1 MLKKLAS
8 RKGKDRVV
16 TYAVTVHALEPW
28 VGGGRPRQI
37 CIGWERGASRRGTTS
52 VRAPELSSD
61 GVHARYVFEESFS
74 IEATMQKTG
83 KGTYKPKGLKFFVLA
98 LPENAER
105 GASVETQTAG
115 ACSVDLARFVD
126 CVDGATEALDV
137 DCADS
142 VKIAVGTP
150 RLLIS
155 VRSAGLNG
163 TATHAGYE
171 SDAVS
176 TASYSVQVESEQT
189 APGYQWTA
197 SRFQTEPAA
206 SVGAGQDDLAA
217 LTSMANMFRKRGA
230 VEEDT
235 AASQERVQPQESSQ
249 TVEFESGEVVEAR
262 SELFG
267 AARAQEQPV
276 VEEPPPPPEE
286 DPELDAARN
295 ELFGAFAPKAQPI
308 SPRSPKGEV
317 DSDGF
322 LLDSDLESDGEVE
335 EATSEFARPPAENA
349 FESERVAAEEARAR
363 AEEDA
368 LAARIEAERKRAEE
382 EERARAQEAQLQAQ
396 RMEEERIR
404 EEEEKR
410 FALIEAERIKAEE
423 EARRLAEESIFAAH
437 QAEEEERRLAAEEAM
452 RIAQAEEERRLA
464 EEEAARDAQ
473 AEEERRLAEEEAMR
487 IAQAEEERRL
497 AEEEAARVAQAE
509 EERRLAEE
517 EAARV
522 AQAEEERRLAEE
534 EAMRVAQAEEERR
547 LAELRAEEERQ
558 WALEAEAERKR
569 LEEVERSRVAQEVAN
584 AARAEEERVRVENV
598 RITEHEARLQEE
610 REQQM
615 EENAKAAERD
625 VDAYAEA
632 VLAEEANTMLFSDSP
647 SEGTIGFRTPMGT
660 ETDAFYTPATRRT
673 RFVDSLMK
681 PSVNRLVEDEIV
693 SMSISDVLIHGVA
706 ENIEFT
712 TALSLQD
719 RIAAVRRNKGPDASQ
734 LEFNRI
740 MDAFGVAIKGAM
752 SNPARLLYL
761 CAQLIALRVSLATM
775 DDIETRDVLELEV
788 LARDCAFDSLWSAT
802 FGAVLCHHDATLG
815 LLNLKTQL
823 DGDGERIGR
832 AWVALFQFA
841 KARLGYDSVANA
853 EGKGNSTKP
862 LLAELQLNI
871 LRDLILKLDEAV
883 LDVLINPKD
892 DAKVNGMIPGGGALT
907 FAAGAELKRA
917 ISALVAAAKELNIA
931 GTPETV
937 VPKLRATADVC
948 MIPKDALVDS
958 KLRADIV
965 GGKITAKEL
974 ASVVSRFRPD
984 DFAPQ
989 PVDPDVISAVVAAAT
1004 NDAKSDENASNIEPY
1019 VPASTNGAPWIANL
1033 ARALA
1038 EHDAAGLSR
1047 RVPGP
1052 SAHAS
1057 RWSIVADVLGAD
1069 DSA

>member
-437 QAEEEERRLAAEEAM
+437 QAE
-452 RIAQAEEERRLA
+452 
-464 EEEAARDAQ
+464 
-473 AEEERRLAEEEAMR
+473 EEERRLAEEEAMR

>member
-8 RKGKDRVV
+8 RKHAKDRVV
-16 TYAVTVHALEPW
+16 AFVVTVRALEPW
-28 VGGGRPRQI
+28 ARGARPRRV
-37 CIGWERGASRRGTTS
+37 CIGWERGASRRGTTA
-52 VRAPELSSD
+52 VREASIVND
-61 GVHARYVFEESFS
+61 GANARYAFEESFT

-83 KGTYKPKGLKFFVLA
+83 KGRAYKPKGLTFFVLA

-105 GASVETQTAG
+105 GTSVETQTVG
-115 ACSVDLARFVD
+115 GCSVDLARFVE
-126 CVDGATEALDV
+126 CVDGVTEFLDV
-137 DCADS
+137 DCADD
-142 VKIAVGTP
+142 VRRAVGTP
-150 RLLIS
+150 RLMIS
-155 VRSAGLNG
+155 VRSSGLNG
-163 TATHAGYE
+163 TATHPGYE

-176 TASYSVQVESEQT
+176 TASHSMQAESEQT
-189 APGYQWTA
+189 VPGYQWAA
-197 SRFQTEPAA
+197 SRFQTEPST
-206 SVGAGQDDLAA
+206 SVGAGQDEVAA
-217 LTSMANMFRKRGA
+217 LTSMASMFKKRGA

-235 AASQERVQPQESSQ
+235 DASEEHVEPQEPSRP
-249 TVEFESGEVVEAR
+249 VEFESAEAVEAR

-276 VEEPPPPPEE
+276 EEPPTPPEE

-295 ELFGAFAPKAQPI
+295 ELFGAFAPQEQPV
-308 SPRSPKGEV
+308 SPRAPQGTV

-322 LLDSDLESDGEVE
+322 LLDSDLESDVEAE
-335 EATSEFARPPAENA
+335 EATSEFTQPPAADA
-349 FESERVAAEEARAR
+349 FKKERVAAGEARAQ

-368 LAARIEAERKRAEE
+368 LAARIEADRKRTEE
-382 EERARAQEAQLQAQ
+382 EESARAQEAQLQAQ

-423 EARRLAEESIFAAH
+423 EARRLAEESSLAAH
-437 QAEEEERRLAAEEAM
+437 QEEEGERRRVEEEAM
-452 RIAQAEEERRLA
+452 QA
-464 EEEAARDAQ
+464 AQ
-473 AEEERRLAEEEAMR
+473 AEEERRLAEEEAM
-487 IAQAEEERRL
+487 
-497 AEEEAARVAQAE
+497 
-509 EERRLAEE
+509 
-517 EAARV
+517 RV

-547 LAELRAEEERQ
+547 LAQLRAEEERL

-569 LEEVERSRVAQEVAN
+569 LEEVEKSRVAQEAAD
-584 AARAEEERVRVENV
+584 AARAEEERIRMENV
-598 RITEHEARLQEE
+598 RIAEHEARLQEE

-615 EENAKAAERD
+615 EANAKAAERD

-647 SEGTIGFRTPMGT
+647 SEGTTGFRTPMGT

-673 RFVDSLMK
+673 RFADSLMK

-712 TALSLQD
+712 TALSLQE
-719 RIAAVRRNKGPDASQ
+719 RIAAVRGNKGLDASQ

-752 SNPARLLYL
+752 SNPARLLFL

-788 LARDCAFDSLWSAT
+788 LARNCAFDSLWSTT
-802 FGAVLCHHDATLG
+802 FGAALCPSEATLG
-815 LLNLKTQL
+815 LLNLKTHL
-823 DGDGERIGR
+823 NGDGERIGR
-832 AWVALFQFA
+832 AWAALFQFA
-841 KARLGYDSVANA
+841 KVGLGYDAVANA
-853 EGKGNSTKP
+853 EEKGNSTKP
-862 LLAELQLNI
+862 LLAELQLDI
-871 LRDLILKLDEAV
+871 LRDLILRLDEAV
-883 LDVLINPKD
+883 LNILINPTGD
-892 DAKVNGMIPGGGALT
+892 ERVNVMIPGGGALT

-917 ISALVAAAKELNIA
+917 ISALVSAAKELNIA
-931 GTPETV
+931 GTPETII
-937 VPKLRATADVC
+937 PKLRATADVC

-974 ASVVSRFRPD
+974 AAVVSRFRPD

-989 PVDPDVISAVVAAAT
+989 PVDPDVISAVVAAAA
-1004 NDAKSDENASNIEPY
+1004 NDDKSDENASNIEPF
-1019 VPASTNGAPWIANL
+1019 VPVSTSGAPWVANL
-1033 ARALA
+1033 ACALA
-1038 EHDAAGLSR
+1038 EHDSASLSR

-1057 RWSIVADVLGAD
+1057 RWSIVADVLNGD
-1069 DSA
+1069 DTA

>member
-8 RKGKDRVV
+8 RKHAKDRVV
-16 TYAVTVHALEPW
+16 AFVVTVRALEPW
-28 VGGGRPRQI
+28 ARGARPRHV
-37 CIGWERGASRRGTTS
+37 CIGWERGASRRGTTA
-52 VRAPELSSD
+52 VREASIVND
-61 GVHARYVFEESFS
+61 GANARYAFEESFT

-83 KGTYKPKGLKFFVLA
+83 KGRAYKPKGLTFFVLA

-105 GASVETQTAG
+105 GTSVETQTVG
-115 ACSVDLARFVD
+115 GCSVDLARFVE
-126 CVDGATEALDV
+126 CVDGVTEFLDV
-137 DCADS
+137 DCADD
-142 VKIAVGTP
+142 VRRAVGTP
-150 RLLIS
+150 RLMIS
-155 VRSAGLNG
+155 VRSSGLNG
-163 TATHAGYE
+163 TATHPGYE

-176 TASYSVQVESEQT
+176 TASHSMQAESEQT
-189 APGYQWTA
+189 VPGYQWAA
-197 SRFQTEPAA
+197 SRFQTEPST
-206 SVGAGQDDLAA
+206 SVGAGQDEVAA
-217 LTSMANMFRKRGA
+217 LTSMASMFKKRGA

-235 AASQERVQPQESSQ
+235 DASEERVEPQEPSRP
-249 TVEFESGEVVEAR
+249 VEFESAEAVEAR

-267 AARAQEQPV
+267 AARAQEQP

-295 ELFGAFAPKAQPI
+295 ELFGAFAPQEQPV
-308 SPRSPKGEV
+308 SPRAPQGTV

-322 LLDSDLESDGEVE
+322 LLDSDLESDVEAE
-335 EATSEFARPPAENA
+335 EAASEFTQPPAADA
-349 FESERVAAEEARAR
+349 FEKERVAAEEARAQ

-368 LAARIEAERKRAEE
+368 LAARIEADRKRTEE
-382 EERARAQEAQLQAQ
+382 EESARAQEAQLQAQ

-423 EARRLAEESIFAAH
+423 EARRLAEESSFAAH
-437 QAEEEERRLAAEEAM
+437 QEEEGERRRVEEEAM
-452 RIAQAEEERRLA
+452 RF
-464 EEEAARDAQ
+464 AQ

-487 IAQAEEERRL
+487 
-497 AEEEAARVAQAE
+497 VAQA
-509 EERRLAEE
+509 
-517 EAARV
+517 
-522 AQAEEERRLAEE
+522 EERRLAEE

-547 LAELRAEEERQ
+547 LAEEEAMRVEQAEEERRLAQLRAEEERL

-569 LEEVERSRVAQEVAN
+569 LEEVEKSRVAQEAAD
-584 AARAEEERVRVENV
+584 AARAEEERIRMENV
-598 RITEHEARLQEE
+598 RIAEHEARLQEE

-615 EENAKAAERD
+615 EANAKAAERD

-647 SEGTIGFRTPMGT
+647 SEGTTGFRTPMGT

-673 RFVDSLMK
+673 RFADSLMK

-712 TALSLQD
+712 TALSLQE
-719 RIAAVRRNKGPDASQ
+719 RIAAVRGNKGLDASQ

-740 MDAFGVAIKGAM
+740 MDAFGVAITGAM
-752 SNPARLLYL
+752 SNPARLLFL

-788 LARDCAFDSLWSAT
+788 LARNCAFDSLWSTT
-802 FGAVLCHHDATLG
+802 FGAALCPSEATLG
-815 LLNLKTQL
+815 LLNLKTHL
-823 DGDGERIGR
+823 NGDGERIGR
-832 AWVALFQFA
+832 AWAALFQFA
-841 KARLGYDSVANA
+841 KARLGYDAVANA
-853 EGKGNSTKP
+853 EEKGNSTKP
-862 LLAELQLNI
+862 LLAELQLDI
-871 LRDLILKLDEAV
+871 LRDLILRLDEAV
-883 LDVLINPKD
+883 LNILINPTGD
-892 DAKVNGMIPGGGALT
+892 ERVNVMIPGGGALT

-917 ISALVAAAKELNIA
+917 ISALVSAAKELNIA
-931 GTPETV
+931 GTPETII
-937 VPKLRATADVC
+937 PKLRATADVC

-974 ASVVSRFRPD
+974 AAVVSRFRPD

-989 PVDPDVISAVVAAAT
+989 PVDPDVISAVVAAAA
-1004 NDAKSDENASNIEPY
+1004 NDDNSDENASNIEPF
-1019 VPASTNGAPWIANL
+1019 VPVSTSGAPWVANL

-1038 EHDAAGLSR
+1038 EHDSASLSR

-1057 RWSIVADVLGAD
+1057 RWSIVADVLNGD
-1069 DSA
+1069 DTA

>member
-8 RKGKDRVV
+8 RKHAKDRVV
-16 TYAVTVHALEPW
+16 AFVVTVRALEPW
-28 VGGGRPRQI
+28 ARGARPRRV
-37 CIGWERGASRRGTTS
+37 CIGWERGASRRGTTA
-52 VRAPELSSD
+52 VREASIAND
-61 GVHARYVFEESFS
+61 GANARYAFEESFT

-83 KGTYKPKGLKFFVLA
+83 KGGAYKPKGLTFFVLA

-105 GASVETQTAG
+105 GTRVETQTVG
-115 ACSVDLARFVD
+115 GCSVDLARFVE
-126 CVDGATEALDV
+126 CVDGVTEFLDV
-137 DCADS
+137 DCADD
-142 VKIAVGTP
+142 VRRAVGTP
-150 RLLIS
+150 RLMIS
-155 VRSAGLNG
+155 VRSSGLNG
-163 TATHAGYE
+163 TATHPGYE

-176 TASYSVQVESEQT
+176 TASHSMQAESEQT
-189 APGYQWTA
+189 VSGYQWAA
-197 SRFQTEPAA
+197 SRFQTEPST
-206 SVGAGQDDLAA
+206 SVGAGQDEVAA
-217 LTSMANMFRKRGA
+217 LTSMASMFKKRGA

-235 AASQERVQPQESSQ
+235 DASEERVEPQEPSRP
-249 TVEFESGEVVEAR
+249 VEFESAEAVEAR

-276 VEEPPPPPEE
+276 EEPPTPPEE

-295 ELFGAFAPKAQPI
+295 ELFGAFAPQEQPV
-308 SPRSPKGEV
+308 SPRAPQGTV

-322 LLDSDLESDGEVE
+322 LLDSDLESDVEAE
-335 EATSEFARPPAENA
+335 EATSEFTQPPAADA
-349 FESERVAAEEARAR
+349 FEKERVAAGEARAQ

-368 LAARIEAERKRAEE
+368 LAARIEADRKRTEE
-382 EERARAQEAQLQAQ
+382 EESARAQEAQLQAQ

-423 EARRLAEESIFAAH
+423 EARRLAEESSFAAH
-437 QAEEEERRLAAEEAM
+437 QEEEGERRRVEEEAM
-452 RIAQAEEERRLA
+452 QA
-464 EEEAARDAQ
+464 AQ
-473 AEEERRLAEEEAMR
+473 AEEERRLAEEEAM
-487 IAQAEEERRL
+487 
-497 AEEEAARVAQAE
+497 
-509 EERRLAEE
+509 
-517 EAARV
+517 RV

-547 LAELRAEEERQ
+547 LAELRAEEERL

-569 LEEVERSRVAQEVAN
+569 LEEVEKSRVAQEAAD
-584 AARAEEERVRVENV
+584 AARAEEERIRMENV

-615 EENAKAAERD
+615 EANAKAAERD

-647 SEGTIGFRTPMGT
+647 SEGTTGFRTPMGT

-673 RFVDSLMK
+673 RFADSLMK

-712 TALSLQD
+712 TALSLQE
-719 RIAAVRRNKGPDASQ
+719 RIAAVRGSKGLDASQ

-752 SNPARLLYL
+752 SNPARLLFL

-788 LARDCAFDSLWSAT
+788 LARNCAFDSLWSTT
-802 FGAVLCHHDATLG
+802 FGAALCPSEATLG
-815 LLNLKTQL
+815 LLNLKTHL
-823 DGDGERIGR
+823 NGDGERIGR
-832 AWVALFQFA
+832 AWAALFQFA
-841 KARLGYDSVANA
+841 KARLGYDAVANA
-853 EGKGNSTKP
+853 EEKGNSTKP
-862 LLAELQLNI
+862 LLAELQLDI
-871 LRDLILKLDEAV
+871 LRDLILRLDEAV
-883 LDVLINPKD
+883 LNILINPTGD
-892 DAKVNGMIPGGGALT
+892 ERVNVMIPGGGALT

-917 ISALVAAAKELNIA
+917 ISALVSAAKELNIA
-931 GTPETV
+931 GTPETII
-937 VPKLRATADVC
+937 PKLRATADVC

-974 ASVVSRFRPD
+974 AAVVSRFRPD

-989 PVDPDVISAVVAAAT
+989 PVDPDVISAVVAAAA
-1004 NDAKSDENASNIEPY
+1004 NDDKSDESASNIEPF
-1019 VPASTNGAPWIANL
+1019 VPVSTSGAPWVANL

-1038 EHDAAGLSR
+1038 EHDSASLSR

-1057 RWSIVADVLGAD
+1057 RWSIVADVLNGD
-1069 DSA
+1069 DTA

>member
-8 RKGKDRVV
+8 RKHAKDRVV
-16 TYAVTVHALEPW
+16 AFVVTVRALEPW
-28 VGGGRPRQI
+28 ARGARPRRV
-37 CIGWERGASRRGTTS
+37 CIGWERGASRRGTTA
-52 VRAPELSSD
+52 VREASIVND
-61 GVHARYVFEESFS
+61 GANARYAFEESFT

-83 KGTYKPKGLKFFVLA
+83 KGRAYKPKGLTFFVLA

-105 GASVETQTAG
+105 GTSVETQTVG
-115 ACSVDLARFVD
+115 GCSVDLARFVE
-126 CVDGATEALDV
+126 CVDGVTEFLDV
-137 DCADS
+137 DCADD
-142 VKIAVGTP
+142 VRRAVGTP
-150 RLLIS
+150 RLMIS
-155 VRSAGLNG
+155 VRSSGLNG
-163 TATHAGYE
+163 TATHPGYE

-176 TASYSVQVESEQT
+176 TASHSMQAESEQT
-189 APGYQWTA
+189 APGYQWAT
-197 SRFQTEPAA
+197 SRFQTEPST
-206 SVGAGQDDLAA
+206 SVGAGQDEVAA
-217 LTSMANMFRKRGA
+217 LTSMASMFKKRGA

-235 AASQERVQPQESSQ
+235 DASEERVEPQEPSRP
-249 TVEFESGEVVEAR
+249 VEFESAEAVEAR

-276 VEEPPPPPEE
+276 EEPPTPPEE

-295 ELFGAFAPKAQPI
+295 ELFGAFAPQEQPV
-308 SPRSPKGEV
+308 SPRAPQGTV

-322 LLDSDLESDGEVE
+322 LLDSDLESDVEAE
-335 EATSEFARPPAENA
+335 EATSEFTQPPAADA
-349 FESERVAAEEARAR
+349 FEKERVAAEEARAQ

-368 LAARIEAERKRAEE
+368 LAARIEADRKRTEE
-382 EERARAQEAQLQAQ
+382 EESARAQEAQLQAQ

-423 EARRLAEESIFAAH
+423 EARRLAEESSFAAH
-437 QAEEEERRLAAEEAM
+437 QEEEGERRRVEEEAM
-452 RIAQAEEERRLA
+452 QA
-464 EEEAARDAQ
+464 AQ
-473 AEEERRLAEEEAMR
+473 AEEERRLAEEEAM
-487 IAQAEEERRL
+487 
-497 AEEEAARVAQAE
+497 
-509 EERRLAEE
+509 
-517 EAARV
+517 RV

-547 LAELRAEEERQ
+547 LAEEEAMRVAQAEEERRLAQLRAEEERL

-569 LEEVERSRVAQEVAN
+569 LEEVEKSRVAQEAAD
-584 AARAEEERVRVENV
+584 AARAEEERIRMENV

-615 EENAKAAERD
+615 EANAKAAERD

-647 SEGTIGFRTPMGT
+647 SEGTTGFRTPMGT

-673 RFVDSLMK
+673 RFADSLMK

-712 TALSLQD
+712 TALSLQE
-719 RIAAVRRNKGPDASQ
+719 RIAAVRGNKGLDASQ

-740 MDAFGVAIKGAM
+740 MDAFGVAITGAM
-752 SNPARLLYL
+752 SNPARLLFL

-788 LARDCAFDSLWSAT
+788 LARNCAFDSLWSTT
-802 FGAVLCHHDATLG
+802 FGAALCPSEATLG
-815 LLNLKTQL
+815 LLNLKTHL
-823 DGDGERIGR
+823 NGDGERIGR
-832 AWVALFQFA
+832 AWAALFQFA
-841 KARLGYDSVANA
+841 KARLGYDAVANA
-853 EGKGNSTKP
+853 EEKGNSTKP
-862 LLAELQLNI
+862 LLAELQLDI
-871 LRDLILKLDEAV
+871 LRDLILRLDEAV
-883 LDVLINPKD
+883 LNILINPTGD
-892 DAKVNGMIPGGGALT
+892 ERVNVMIPGGGALT

-917 ISALVAAAKELNIA
+917 ISALVSAAKELNIA
-931 GTPETV
+931 GTPETII
-937 VPKLRATADVC
+937 PKLRATADVC

-974 ASVVSRFRPD
+974 AAVVSRFRPD

-989 PVDPDVISAVVAAAT
+989 PVDPDVISAVVAAAA
-1004 NDAKSDENASNIEPY
+1004 NDDNSDENASNIEQF
-1019 VPASTNGAPWIANL
+1019 VPVSTSGAPWVANL

-1038 EHDAAGLSR
+1038 EHDSASLSR

-1057 RWSIVADVLGAD
+1057 RWSIVADVLNGD
-1069 DSA
+1069 DTA

>member
-8 RKGKDRVV
+8 RKHAKDRVV
-16 TYAVTVHALEPW
+16 AFVVTVRALEPW
-28 VGGGRPRQI
+28 ARGARPRRV
-37 CIGWERGASRRGTTS
+37 CIGWERGASRRGTTA
-52 VRAPELSSD
+52 VREAEIVND
-61 GVHARYVFEESFS
+61 GANARYAFEESFT

-83 KGTYKPKGLKFFVLA
+83 KGRAYKPKGLTFFVLA

-105 GASVETQTAG
+105 GTSVETQTVG
-115 ACSVDLARFVD
+115 GCSVDLARFVE
-126 CVDGATEALDV
+126 CVDGVTEFLDV
-137 DCADS
+137 DCADD
-142 VKIAVGTP
+142 VRRAVGTP
-150 RLLIS
+150 RLMIS
-155 VRSAGLNG
+155 VRSSGLNG
-163 TATHAGYE
+163 TATHPGYE

-176 TASYSVQVESEQT
+176 TASHSMQAESEQT
-189 APGYQWTA
+189 VPGYQWAA
-197 SRFQTEPAA
+197 SRFQTEPST
-206 SVGAGQDDLAA
+206 SVGAGQDEVAA
-217 LTSMANMFRKRGA
+217 LTSMASMFKKRGA
-230 VEEDT
+230 VEEDID
-235 AASQERVQPQESSQ
+235 ASEERVEPQEPSRP
-249 TVEFESGEVVEAR
+249 VEFESAEAVEAR

-267 AARAQEQPV
+267 AARTQEQPV
-276 VEEPPPPPEE
+276 EEPPTPPEE

-295 ELFGAFAPKAQPI
+295 ELFGAFAPQEQPV
-308 SPRSPKGEV
+308 SPRAPQGTV

-322 LLDSDLESDGEVE
+322 LLDSDLESDVEAE
-335 EATSEFARPPAENA
+335 EATSEFTQPPAA
-349 FESERVAAEEARAR
+349 DTFEKERVAAGEARAQ

-368 LAARIEAERKRAEE
+368 LAARIEADRKRTEE
-382 EERARAQEAQLQAQ
+382 EESARAQEAQLQAQ

-423 EARRLAEESIFAAH
+423 EARRLAEESSFAAH
-437 QAEEEERRLAAEEAM
+437 QEEEGERR
-452 RIAQAEEERRLA
+452 RV
-464 EEEAARDAQ
+464 
-473 AEEERRLAEEEAMR
+473 EEEAM
-487 IAQAEEERRL
+487 QS
-497 AEEEAARVAQAE
+497 
-509 EERRLAEE
+509 
-517 EAARV
+517 

-547 LAELRAEEERQ
+547 LAEEAMRVAQTEEERRLAELRAEEERL

-569 LEEVERSRVAQEVAN
+569 LEEVEKSRVAQEAAD
-584 AARAEEERVRVENV
+584 AARAEEERIRMENV

-615 EENAKAAERD
+615 EANAKAAERD

-647 SEGTIGFRTPMGT
+647 SEGTTGFRTPMGT

-673 RFVDSLMK
+673 RFADSLMK

-693 SMSISDVLIHGVA
+693 SMSISDVLIHSVA

-712 TALSLQD
+712 TALSLQE
-719 RIAAVRRNKGPDASQ
+719 RIAAVRGNKGLDASQ

-752 SNPARLLYL
+752 SNPARLLFL

-788 LARDCAFDSLWSAT
+788 LARNCAFDSLWSTT
-802 FGAVLCHHDATLG
+802 FGAALCPSEATLG
-815 LLNLKTQL
+815 LLNLKTHL
-823 DGDGERIGR
+823 NGDGERIGR
-832 AWVALFQFA
+832 AWAALFQFA
-841 KARLGYDSVANA
+841 KARLGYDAVANA
-853 EGKGNSTKP
+853 EEKGNSTKP
-862 LLAELQLNI
+862 LLAELQLDI
-871 LRDLILKLDEAV
+871 LRDLILRLDEAV
-883 LDVLINPKD
+883 LNILINPTGD
-892 DAKVNGMIPGGGALT
+892 ERVNVMIPGGGALT

-917 ISALVAAAKELNIA
+917 ISALVSAAKELNIA
-931 GTPETV
+931 GTPETII
-937 VPKLRATADVC
+937 PKLRATADVC

-974 ASVVSRFRPD
+974 AAVVSRFRPD

-989 PVDPDVISAVVAAAT
+989 PVDPDVISAVVAAAA
-1004 NDAKSDENASNIEPY
+1004 NDDKSDENASNIEPF
-1019 VPASTNGAPWIANL
+1019 VPVSTSGAPWVANL

-1038 EHDAAGLSR
+1038 EHDSASLSR

-1057 RWSIVADVLGAD
+1057 RWSIVADVLNGD
-1069 DSA
+1069 DTA

>member
-8 RKGKDRVV
+8 RKRVKDRVV
-16 TYAVTVHALEPW
+16 AFVVTVRALEPW
-28 VGGGRPRQI
+28 ARGARPRRV
-37 CIGWERGASRRGTTS
+37 CIGWERGASRRGTTA
-52 VRAPELSSD
+52 VREASIVND
-61 GVHARYVFEESFS
+61 GANARYAFEESFT

-83 KGTYKPKGLKFFVLA
+83 KGGAYKPKGLTFFVLA
-98 LPENAER
+98 LPENAKR
-105 GASVETQTAG
+105 GTSVETQTVG
-115 ACSVDLARFVD
+115 GCSVDLARFVE
-126 CVDGATEALDV
+126 CVDGVTEFLDV
-137 DCADS
+137 ECADD
-142 VKIAVGTP
+142 VKRAVG
-150 RLLIS
+150 RLMIS
-155 VRSAGLNG
+155 VRSSGLNG
-163 TATHAGYE
+163 TATHPGYE

-176 TASYSVQVESEQT
+176 TASHSMQAESEQT
-189 APGYQWTA
+189 VPGYQWAA
-197 SRFQTEPAA
+197 SRFQTEPST
-206 SVGAGQDDLAA
+206 SVGAGQDEVAA
-217 LTSMANMFRKRGA
+217 LTSMASMFKKRGA

-235 AASQERVQPQESSQ
+235 DASEEHVEPQEPSRP
-249 TVEFESGEVVEAR
+249 VEFESAEAVEAR

-276 VEEPPPPPEE
+276 EEPPTPPEE

-295 ELFGAFAPKAQPI
+295 ELFGAFAPQEQPV
-308 SPRSPKGEV
+308 SPRAPQGTL

-322 LLDSDLESDGEVE
+322 LLDSDLESDVEAE
-335 EATSEFARPPAENA
+335 EATSEFTQPPAADA
-349 FESERVAAEEARAR
+349 FEKERVAAEEARAQ

-368 LAARIEAERKRAEE
+368 LAARIEAVRKRTEE
-382 EERARAQEAQLQAQ
+382 EESARAQEAQLQAQ

-423 EARRLAEESIFAAH
+423 EARRLAEESTFAAH
-437 QAEEEERRLAAEEAM
+437 QAEEEERR
-452 RIAQAEEERRLA
+452 RAEEETMQA
-464 EEEAARDAQ
+464 AQ
-473 AEEERRLAEEEAMR
+473 AEEERRLAEEEAM
-487 IAQAEEERRL
+487 
-497 AEEEAARVAQAE
+497 
-509 EERRLAEE
+509 
-517 EAARV
+517 RV

-569 LEEVERSRVAQEVAN
+569 LEEVEKSRVAQEAAD
-584 AARAEEERVRVENV
+584 AARAEEERVRMENV

-615 EENAKAAERD
+615 EANAKAAERD

-647 SEGTIGFRTPMGT
+647 SEGTTGFRTPMGT

-673 RFVDSLMK
+673 RFADSLMK

-712 TALSLQD
+712 TALSLQE
-719 RIAAVRRNKGPDASQ
+719 RIAAVRGNKGLDAGQ

-752 SNPARLLYL
+752 SNPARLLFL

-788 LARDCAFDSLWSAT
+788 LARNCAFDSLWSTT
-802 FGAVLCHHDATLG
+802 FGAALCPREATLG
-815 LLNLKTQL
+815 LLNLKTHL
-823 DGDGERIGR
+823 NGDGERIGR
-832 AWVALFQFA
+832 AWAALFQFA
-841 KARLGYDSVANA
+841 KARLGYDAVANA
-853 EGKGNSTKP
+853 EEKGNSTKP
-862 LLAELQLNI
+862 LLAELQLDI
-871 LRDLILKLDEAV
+871 LRDLILRLDEAV
-883 LDVLINPKD
+883 LNILINPTGD
-892 DAKVNGMIPGGGALT
+892 EKVNVMIPGGGALT

-917 ISALVAAAKELNIA
+917 ISALVSAAKELNIA
-931 GTPETV
+931 GTPETII
-937 VPKLRATADVC
+937 PKLRATADVC

-965 GGKITAKEL
+965 GGKLTAKEL
-974 ASVVSRFRPD
+974 AAVVSRFRPD

-989 PVDPDVISAVVAAAT
+989 PVNPDVISAVVAAAA
-1004 NDAKSDENASNIEPY
+1004 NDDKSDENASNIEPF
-1019 VPASTNGAPWIANL
+1019 VPVSTSGAPWIANL

-1038 EHDAAGLSR
+1038 EHDSTSLSR

-1057 RWSIVADVLGAD
+1057 RWSIVADVLNGD
-1069 DSA
+1069 DTA

>member
-8 RKGKDRVV
+8 RKHAKDRVV
-16 TYAVTVHALEPW
+16 AFVVTVRALEPW
-28 VGGGRPRQI
+28 ARGARPRRV
-37 CIGWERGASRRGTTS
+37 CIGWERGASRRGTTA
-52 VRAPELSSD
+52 VREASIAND
-61 GVHARYVFEESFS
+61 GANARYAFEESFT

-83 KGTYKPKGLKFFVLA
+83 KGRAYKPKGLTFFVLA

-105 GASVETQTAG
+105 GTSVETQTVG
-115 ACSVDLARFVD
+115 GCSVDLARFVE
-126 CVDGATEALDV
+126 CVDGVTEFLDV
-137 DCADS
+137 DCADD
-142 VKIAVGTP
+142 VRRAVGTP
-150 RLLIS
+150 RLMIS
-155 VRSAGLNG
+155 VRSSGLNG
-163 TATHAGYE
+163 TATHPGYE

-176 TASYSVQVESEQT
+176 TASHSMQAESEQT
-189 APGYQWTA
+189 VSGYQWAA
-197 SRFQTEPAA
+197 SRFQTEPST
-206 SVGAGQDDLAA
+206 SVGAGQDEVAA
-217 LTSMANMFRKRGA
+217 LTSMASMFKKRGA

-235 AASQERVQPQESSQ
+235 DASEERVEPQEPSRP
-249 TVEFESGEVVEAR
+249 VEFESAEAVEAR

-276 VEEPPPPPEE
+276 EEPPTPPEE

-295 ELFGAFAPKAQPI
+295 ELFGAFAPQEQPV
-308 SPRSPKGEV
+308 SPRAPQGTV

-322 LLDSDLESDGEVE
+322 LLDSDLESDVEAE
-335 EATSEFARPPAENA
+335 EATSEFTQPPAADA
-349 FESERVAAEEARAR
+349 FEKERVAAGEARAQ

-368 LAARIEAERKRAEE
+368 LAARIEADRKRIEE
-382 EERARAQEAQLQAQ
+382 EESARAQEARLQAQ

-423 EARRLAEESIFAAH
+423 EARRLAEESSFAAH
-437 QAEEEERRLAAEEAM
+437 QEEEGERRRVEEEAM
-452 RIAQAEEERRLA
+452 QA
-464 EEEAARDAQ
+464 AQ
-473 AEEERRLAEEEAMR
+473 AEEERRLAEEEAM
-487 IAQAEEERRL
+487 
-497 AEEEAARVAQAE
+497 
-509 EERRLAEE
+509 
-517 EAARV
+517 RV

-547 LAELRAEEERQ
+547 LAELRAEEERL

-569 LEEVERSRVAQEVAN
+569 LEEVEKSRVAQEAAD
-584 AARAEEERVRVENV
+584 AARAEEERIRMENV

-615 EENAKAAERD
+615 EANAKAAERD

-647 SEGTIGFRTPMGT
+647 SEGTTGFRTPMGT

-673 RFVDSLMK
+673 RFADSLMK

-712 TALSLQD
+712 TALSLQE
-719 RIAAVRRNKGPDASQ
+719 RIAAVRGSKGLDASQ

-740 MDAFGVAIKGAM
+740 MDAFGVAITGAM
-752 SNPARLLYL
+752 SNPARLLFL

-788 LARDCAFDSLWSAT
+788 LARNCAFDSLWSTT
-802 FGAVLCHHDATLG
+802 FGAALCPSEATLG
-815 LLNLKTQL
+815 LLNLKTHL
-823 DGDGERIGR
+823 NGDGERIGR
-832 AWVALFQFA
+832 AWAALFQFA
-841 KARLGYDSVANA
+841 KARLGYDAVANA
-853 EGKGNSTKP
+853 EEKGNSTKP
-862 LLAELQLNI
+862 LLAELQLDI
-871 LRDLILKLDEAV
+871 LRDLILRLDEAV
-883 LDVLINPKD
+883 LNILINPTGD
-892 DAKVNGMIPGGGALT
+892 ERVNVMIPGGGALT

-917 ISALVAAAKELNIA
+917 ISALVSAAKELNIA
-931 GTPETV
+931 GTPETII
-937 VPKLRATADVC
+937 PKLRATADVC

-974 ASVVSRFRPD
+974 AAVVSRFRPD

-989 PVDPDVISAVVAAAT
+989 PVDPDVISAVVAAAA
-1004 NDAKSDENASNIEPY
+1004 NDDKSDESASNIEPF
-1019 VPASTNGAPWIANL
+1019 VPVSTSGAPWVANL

-1038 EHDAAGLSR
+1038 EHDSASLSR

-1057 RWSIVADVLGAD
+1057 RWSIVADVLNGD
-1069 DSA
+1069 DTA

>member
-8 RKGKDRVV
+8 RKHAKDRVV
-16 TYAVTVHALEPW
+16 AFVVTVRALEPW
-28 VGGGRPRQI
+28 ARGARPRRV
-37 CIGWERGASRRGTTS
+37 CIGWERGASRRGTTA
-52 VRAPELSSD
+52 VREASIAND
-61 GVHARYVFEESFS
+61 GANARYAFEESFT

-83 KGTYKPKGLKFFVLA
+83 KGGAYKPKGLTFFVLA

-105 GASVETQTAG
+105 GTRVETQTVG
-115 ACSVDLARFVD
+115 GCSVDLARFVE
-126 CVDGATEALDV
+126 CVDGVTEFLDV
-137 DCADS
+137 DCADD
-142 VKIAVGTP
+142 VRRAVGTP
-150 RLLIS
+150 RLMIS
-155 VRSAGLNG
+155 VRSSGLNG
-163 TATHAGYE
+163 TATHPGYE

-176 TASYSVQVESEQT
+176 TASHSMQAESEQT
-189 APGYQWTA
+189 VSGYQWAA
-197 SRFQTEPAA
+197 SRFQTEPST
-206 SVGAGQDDLAA
+206 SVGAGQDEVAA
-217 LTSMANMFRKRGA
+217 LTSMASMFKKRGA

-235 AASQERVQPQESSQ
+235 DASEERVEPQEPSRP
-249 TVEFESGEVVEAR
+249 VEFESAEAVEAR

-276 VEEPPPPPEE
+276 EEPPTPPEE

-295 ELFGAFAPKAQPI
+295 ELFGAFAPQEQPV
-308 SPRSPKGEV
+308 SPGAPQGTV

-322 LLDSDLESDGEVE
+322 LLDSDLESDVEAE
-335 EATSEFARPPAENA
+335 EATSEFTQPPAADA
-349 FESERVAAEEARAR
+349 FEKERVAAGEARAQ

-368 LAARIEAERKRAEE
+368 LAARIEADRKRIEE
-382 EERARAQEAQLQAQ
+382 EESARAQEARLQAQ

-410 FALIEAERIKAEE
+410 FALIEAECIKAEE
-423 EARRLAEESIFAAH
+423 EARRLAEESSFAAH
-437 QAEEEERRLAAEEAM
+437 QEEEGERRRVEEEAM
-452 RIAQAEEERRLA
+452 QA
-464 EEEAARDAQ
+464 AQ
-473 AEEERRLAEEEAMR
+473 AEEERRLAEEEAM
-487 IAQAEEERRL
+487 
-497 AEEEAARVAQAE
+497 
-509 EERRLAEE
+509 
-517 EAARV
+517 RV

-547 LAELRAEEERQ
+547 LAELRAEEERL

-569 LEEVERSRVAQEVAN
+569 LEEVEKSRVAQEAAD
-584 AARAEEERVRVENV
+584 AARAEEERIRMENV

-615 EENAKAAERD
+615 EANAKAAERD
-625 VDAYAEA
+625 ADAYAEA

-647 SEGTIGFRTPMGT
+647 SEGTTGFRTPMGT

-673 RFVDSLMK
+673 RFADSLMK

-712 TALSLQD
+712 TALSLQE
-719 RIAAVRRNKGPDASQ
+719 RIAAVRGNKGLDASQ

-752 SNPARLLYL
+752 SNPSRLLFL

-788 LARDCAFDSLWSAT
+788 LARNCAFDSLWSTT
-802 FGAVLCHHDATLG
+802 FGAALCPSEATLG
-815 LLNLKTQL
+815 LLNLKTHL
-823 DGDGERIGR
+823 NGDGERIGR
-832 AWVALFQFA
+832 AWAALFQFA
-841 KARLGYDSVANA
+841 KARLGYDAVANA
-853 EGKGNSTKP
+853 EEKGNSTKP
-862 LLAELQLNI
+862 LLAELQLDI
-871 LRDLILKLDEAV
+871 LRDLILRLDEAV
-883 LDVLINPKD
+883 LNILINPTGD
-892 DAKVNGMIPGGGALT
+892 ERVNVMIPGGGALT

-917 ISALVAAAKELNIA
+917 ISALVSAAKELNIA
-931 GTPETV
+931 GTPETII
-937 VPKLRATADVC
+937 PKLRATADVC

-974 ASVVSRFRPD
+974 AAVVSRFRPD

-989 PVDPDVISAVVAAAT
+989 PVDPDVISAVVAAAA
-1004 NDAKSDENASNIEPY
+1004 NDDKSDESASNIEPF
-1019 VPASTNGAPWIANL
+1019 VPVSTSGAPWIANL

-1038 EHDAAGLSR
+1038 EHDSASLSR

-1057 RWSIVADVLGAD
+1057 RWSIVADVLNGD
-1069 DSA
+1069 DTA

>member
-8 RKGKDRVV
+8 RKHAKDRVV
-16 TYAVTVHALEPW
+16 AFVVTVRALEPW
-28 VGGGRPRQI
+28 ARGARPRRV
-37 CIGWERGASRRGTTS
+37 CIGWERGASRRGTTA
-52 VRAPELSSD
+52 VREASIAND
-61 GVHARYVFEESFS
+61 GANARYAFEESFT

-83 KGTYKPKGLKFFVLA
+83 KGRAYKPKGLTFFVLA

-105 GASVETQTAG
+105 GTSVETQTVG
-115 ACSVDLARFVD
+115 GCSVDLARFVE
-126 CVDGATEALDV
+126 CVDGVTEFLDV
-137 DCADS
+137 DCADD
-142 VKIAVGTP
+142 VRRAVGTP
-150 RLLIS
+150 RLMIS
-155 VRSAGLNG
+155 VRSSGLNG
-163 TATHAGYE
+163 TATHPGYE

-176 TASYSVQVESEQT
+176 TASHSMQAESEQT
-189 APGYQWTA
+189 VPGYQWAA
-197 SRFQTEPAA
+197 SRFQTEPST
-206 SVGAGQDDLAA
+206 SVGAGQDEVAA
-217 LTSMANMFRKRGA
+217 LTSMASMFKKRGA

-235 AASQERVQPQESSQ
+235 DASEERVEPQEPSRP
-249 TVEFESGEVVEAR
+249 VEFESAEAVEAR

-276 VEEPPPPPEE
+276 EEPPTPPEE

-295 ELFGAFAPKAQPI
+295 ELFGAFAPQEQPV
-308 SPRSPKGEV
+308 SPRAPQGTV

-322 LLDSDLESDGEVE
+322 LLDSDLESDVEAE
-335 EATSEFARPPAENA
+335 EATSEFTQPPAADA
-349 FESERVAAEEARAR
+349 FEKERVAAEEARAQ

-368 LAARIEAERKRAEE
+368 LAARIEADRKRTEE
-382 EERARAQEAQLQAQ
+382 EESARAQEAQLQAQ

-423 EARRLAEESIFAAH
+423 EARRLAEESSFAAH
-437 QAEEEERRLAAEEAM
+437 QEEEGERRRVEEEAM
-452 RIAQAEEERRLA
+452 QA
-464 EEEAARDAQ
+464 AQ
-473 AEEERRLAEEEAMR
+473 AEEERRLAEEEAM
-487 IAQAEEERRL
+487 
-497 AEEEAARVAQAE
+497 
-509 EERRLAEE
+509 
-517 EAARV
+517 RV

-547 LAELRAEEERQ
+547 LAELRAEEERL

-569 LEEVERSRVAQEVAN
+569 LEEVEKSRVAQEAAD
-584 AARAEEERVRVENV
+584 AARAEEERIRMENV

-615 EENAKAAERD
+615 EANAKAAERD

-647 SEGTIGFRTPMGT
+647 SEGTTGFRTPMGT

-673 RFVDSLMK
+673 RFADSLMK

-712 TALSLQD
+712 TALSLQE
-719 RIAAVRRNKGPDASQ
+719 RIAAVRGNKGLDASQ

-740 MDAFGVAIKGAM
+740 MDAFGVAITGAM
-752 SNPARLLYL
+752 SNPARLLFL

-788 LARDCAFDSLWSAT
+788 LARNCAFDSLWSTT
-802 FGAVLCHHDATLG
+802 FGAALCPSEATLG
-815 LLNLKTQL
+815 LLNLKTHL
-823 DGDGERIGR
+823 NGDGERIGR
-832 AWVALFQFA
+832 AWAALFQFA
-841 KARLGYDSVANA
+841 KARLGYDAVANA
-853 EGKGNSTKP
+853 EEKGNSTKP
-862 LLAELQLNI
+862 LLAELQLDI
-871 LRDLILKLDEAV
+871 LRDLILRLDEAV
-883 LDVLINPKD
+883 LNILINPTGD
-892 DAKVNGMIPGGGALT
+892 ERVNVMIPGGGALT

-917 ISALVAAAKELNIA
+917 ISALVSAAKELNIA
-931 GTPETV
+931 GTPETII
-937 VPKLRATADVC
+937 PKLRATADVC

-974 ASVVSRFRPD
+974 AAVVSRFRPD

-989 PVDPDVISAVVAAAT
+989 PVDPDVISAVVAAAA
-1004 NDAKSDENASNIEPY
+1004 NDDKSDESASNIEPF
-1019 VPASTNGAPWIANL
+1019 VPVSTSGAPWVANL

-1038 EHDAAGLSR
+1038 EHDSASLSR

-1057 RWSIVADVLGAD
+1057 RWSIVADVLNGD
-1069 DSA
+1069 DTA

>member
-437 QAEEEERRLAAEEAM
+437 QAEEEERRLA
-452 RIAQAEEERRLA
+452 
-464 EEEAARDAQ
+464 
-473 AEEERRLAEEEAMR
+473 EEEAMR

-497 AEEEAARVAQAE
+497 AEEEAA
-509 EERRLAEE
+509 
-517 EAARV
+517 
-522 AQAEEERRLAEE
+522 
-534 EAMRVAQAEEERR
+534 RVAQAEEERR

>member
-8 RKGKDRVV
+8 RKHAKDRVV
-16 TYAVTVHALEPW
+16 AFVVTVRALEPW
-28 VGGGRPRQI
+28 ARGARPRRV
-37 CIGWERGASRRGTTS
+37 CIGWERGASRRGTTA
-52 VRAPELSSD
+52 VREASIAND
-61 GVHARYVFEESFS
+61 GANARYACEESFT

-83 KGTYKPKGLKFFVLA
+83 KGGAYKPKGLTFFVLA

-105 GASVETQTAG
+105 GTRVETQTVG
-115 ACSVDLARFVD
+115 GCSVDLARFVE
-126 CVDGATEALDV
+126 CVDGVTEFLDV
-137 DCADS
+137 DCADD
-142 VKIAVGTP
+142 VRRAVGTP
-150 RLLIS
+150 RLMIS
-155 VRSAGLNG
+155 VRSSGLNG
-163 TATHAGYE
+163 TATHPGYE

-176 TASYSVQVESEQT
+176 TASHSMQAESEQT
-189 APGYQWTA
+189 VSGYQWAA
-197 SRFQTEPAA
+197 SRFQTEPST
-206 SVGAGQDDLAA
+206 SVGAGQDEVAA
-217 LTSMANMFRKRGA
+217 LTSMASMFKKRGA

-235 AASQERVQPQESSQ
+235 DASEERVEPQEPSRP
-249 TVEFESGEVVEAR
+249 VEFESAEAVEAR

-276 VEEPPPPPEE
+276 EEPPTPPEE

-295 ELFGAFAPKAQPI
+295 ELFGAFAPQEQPV
-308 SPRSPKGEV
+308 SPRAPQGTV

-322 LLDSDLESDGEVE
+322 LLDSDLESDVEAE
-335 EATSEFARPPAENA
+335 EATSEFTQPPAADA
-349 FESERVAAEEARAR
+349 FEKERVAAGEARAQ

-368 LAARIEAERKRAEE
+368 LAARIEADRKRTEE
-382 EERARAQEAQLQAQ
+382 EERERAQEAQLQAQ

-423 EARRLAEESIFAAH
+423 EARRLAEESSFAAH
-437 QAEEEERRLAAEEAM
+437 QEEEGERRRVEEEAM
-452 RIAQAEEERRLA
+452 QA
-464 EEEAARDAQ
+464 AQ

-487 IAQAEEERRL
+487 VAQAEERRL
-497 AEEEAARVAQAE
+497 AEEEAMRVAQAE

-517 EAARV
+517 EAMRV

-547 LAELRAEEERQ
+547 LAELRAEEERL

-569 LEEVERSRVAQEVAN
+569 LEEVEKSRVAQEAAD
-584 AARAEEERVRVENV
+584 AARAEEERIRMENV

-615 EENAKAAERD
+615 EANAKAAERE

-647 SEGTIGFRTPMGT
+647 SKGTTGFRTPMGT

-673 RFVDSLMK
+673 RFADSLMK

-712 TALSLQD
+712 TALSLQE
-719 RIAAVRRNKGPDASQ
+719 RIAAVRGSKGLDASQ

-752 SNPARLLYL
+752 SNPARLLFL

-788 LARDCAFDSLWSAT
+788 LARNCAFDSLWSTT
-802 FGAVLCHHDATLG
+802 FGAALCPSEATLG
-815 LLNLKTQL
+815 LLNLKTHL
-823 DGDGERIGR
+823 NGDGERIGR
-832 AWVALFQFA
+832 AWAALFQFA
-841 KARLGYDSVANA
+841 KARLGYDAVANA
-853 EGKGNSTKP
+853 EEKGNSTKP
-862 LLAELQLNI
+862 LLAELQLDI
-871 LRDLILKLDEAV
+871 LRDLILRLDEAV
-883 LDVLINPKD
+883 LNILINPTGD
-892 DAKVNGMIPGGGALT
+892 ERVNVMIPGGGALT

-917 ISALVAAAKELNIA
+917 ISALVSAAKELNIA
-931 GTPETV
+931 GTPETII
-937 VPKLRATADVC
+937 PKLRATADVC

-965 GGKITAKEL
+965 GGKITA
-974 ASVVSRFRPD
+974 AVVSRFRPD

-989 PVDPDVISAVVAAAT
+989 PVDPDVISAVVAAAA
-1004 NDAKSDENASNIEPY
+1004 NDDKSDESASNIEPF
-1019 VPASTNGAPWIANL
+1019 VPVSTSGAPWVANL

-1038 EHDAAGLSR
+1038 EHDSASLSR

-1057 RWSIVADVLGAD
+1057 RWSIVADLLNGD
-1069 DSA
+1069 DTA

>member
-8 RKGKDRVV
+8 RKHAKDRVV
-16 TYAVTVHALEPW
+16 AFVVTVRALEPW
-28 VGGGRPRQI
+28 ARGARPRRV
-37 CIGWERGASRRGTTS
+37 CIGWERGASRRGTTA
-52 VRAPELSSD
+52 VREASIAND
-61 GVHARYVFEESFS
+61 GANARYAFEESFT

-83 KGTYKPKGLKFFVLA
+83 KGRAYKPKGLTFFVLA

-105 GASVETQTAG
+105 GTRVETQTVG
-115 ACSVDLARFVD
+115 GCSVDLARFVE
-126 CVDGATEALDV
+126 CVDGVTEFLDV
-137 DCADS
+137 DCADD
-142 VKIAVGTP
+142 VRRAVGTP
-150 RLLIS
+150 RLMIS
-155 VRSAGLNG
+155 VRSSGLNG
-163 TATHAGYE
+163 TATHPGYE

-176 TASYSVQVESEQT
+176 TASHSMQAESEQT
-189 APGYQWTA
+189 VSGYQWAA
-197 SRFQTEPAA
+197 SRFQTEPST
-206 SVGAGQDDLAA
+206 SVGAGQDEVAA
-217 LTSMANMFRKRGA
+217 LTSMASMFKKRGA

-235 AASQERVQPQESSQ
+235 DASEERVEPQEPSRP
-249 TVEFESGEVVEAR
+249 VEFESAEAVEAR

-276 VEEPPPPPEE
+276 EEPPTPPEE

-295 ELFGAFAPKAQPI
+295 ELFGAFAPQEQPV
-308 SPRSPKGEV
+308 SPRAPQGTV

-322 LLDSDLESDGEVE
+322 LLDSDLESDVEAE
-335 EATSEFARPPAENA
+335 EATSEFTQPPAADA
-349 FESERVAAEEARAR
+349 FEKERVAAGEARAQ

-368 LAARIEAERKRAEE
+368 LAARIEADRKRTEE
-382 EERARAQEAQLQAQ
+382 EESARAQEAQLQAQ

-423 EARRLAEESIFAAH
+423 EARRLAEESSFAAH
-437 QAEEEERRLAAEEAM
+437 QEEEGERRRVEEEAM
-452 RIAQAEEERRLA
+452 QA
-464 EEEAARDAQ
+464 AQ
-473 AEEERRLAEEEAMR
+473 AEEERRLAEEEAM
-487 IAQAEEERRL
+487 
-497 AEEEAARVAQAE
+497 
-509 EERRLAEE
+509 
-517 EAARV
+517 RV

-547 LAELRAEEERQ
+547 LAELRAEEERL

-569 LEEVERSRVAQEVAN
+569 LEEVEKSRVAQEAAD
-584 AARAEEERVRVENV
+584 AARAEEERIRMENV

-615 EENAKAAERD
+615 EANAKAAERD
-625 VDAYAEA
+625 ADAYAEA

-647 SEGTIGFRTPMGT
+647 SEGTTGFRTPMGT

-673 RFVDSLMK
+673 RFADSLMK

-712 TALSLQD
+712 TALSLQE
-719 RIAAVRRNKGPDASQ
+719 RIAAVRGNKGLDASQ

-752 SNPARLLYL
+752 SNPARLLFL

-788 LARDCAFDSLWSAT
+788 LARNCAFDSLWSTT
-802 FGAVLCHHDATLG
+802 FGAALCPSEATLG
-815 LLNLKTQL
+815 LLNLKTHL
-823 DGDGERIGR
+823 NGDGERIGR
-832 AWVALFQFA
+832 AWAALFQFA
-841 KARLGYDSVANA
+841 KARLGYDAVANA
-853 EGKGNSTKP
+853 EEKGNSTKP
-862 LLAELQLNI
+862 LLAELQLDI
-871 LRDLILKLDEAV
+871 LRDLILRLDEAV
-883 LDVLINPKD
+883 LNILINPTGD
-892 DAKVNGMIPGGGALT
+892 ERVNVMIPGGGALT

-917 ISALVAAAKELNIA
+917 ISALVSAAKELNIA
-931 GTPETV
+931 GTPETII
-937 VPKLRATADVC
+937 PKLRATADVC

-974 ASVVSRFRPD
+974 AAVVSRFRPD

-989 PVDPDVISAVVAAAT
+989 PVDPDVISAVVAAAA
-1004 NDAKSDENASNIEPY
+1004 NDDKSDESASNIEPF
-1019 VPASTNGAPWIANL
+1019 VPVSTSGAPWVANL

-1038 EHDAAGLSR
+1038 EHDSASLSR

-1057 RWSIVADVLGAD
+1057 RWSIVADVLNGD
-1069 DSA
+1069 DTA

>member
-8 RKGKDRVV
+8 RKHAKDRVV
-16 TYAVTVHALEPW
+16 AFVVTVRALEPW
-28 VGGGRPRQI
+28 ARGARPRRV
-37 CIGWERGASRRGTTS
+37 CIGWERGASRRGTTA
-52 VRAPELSSD
+52 VREASIVND
-61 GVHARYVFEESFS
+61 GANARYAFEESFT

-83 KGTYKPKGLKFFVLA
+83 KGRAYKPKGLTFFVLA

-105 GASVETQTAG
+105 GTSVETQTVG
-115 ACSVDLARFVD
+115 GCSVDLARFVE
-126 CVDGATEALDV
+126 CVDGVTEFLDV
-137 DCADS
+137 DCADD
-142 VKIAVGTP
+142 VRRAVGTP
-150 RLLIS
+150 RLMIS
-155 VRSAGLNG
+155 VRSSGLNG
-163 TATHAGYE
+163 TATHPGYE

-176 TASYSVQVESEQT
+176 TASHSMQAESEQT
-189 APGYQWTA
+189 VPGYQWAA
-197 SRFQTEPAA
+197 SRFQTEPST
-206 SVGAGQDDLAA
+206 SVGAGQDEVAA
-217 LTSMANMFRKRGA
+217 LTSMASMFKKRGA

-235 AASQERVQPQESSQ
+235 DASEERVEPQEPSRP
-249 TVEFESGEVVEAR
+249 VEFESAEAVEAR

-267 AARAQEQPV
+267 AARAQEQP

-295 ELFGAFAPKAQPI
+295 ELFGAFAPQEQPV
-308 SPRSPKGEV
+308 SPRAPQGTV

-322 LLDSDLESDGEVE
+322 LLDSDLESDVEAE
-335 EATSEFARPPAENA
+335 EATSEFTQPPAADA
-349 FESERVAAEEARAR
+349 FEKERVAAEEARAQ

-368 LAARIEAERKRAEE
+368 LAARIEADRKRIEE
-382 EERARAQEAQLQAQ
+382 EESARAQEARLQAQ

-423 EARRLAEESIFAAH
+423 EARRLAEESSFAAH
-437 QAEEEERRLAAEEAM
+437 QEEEGERRRVEEEAM
-452 RIAQAEEERRLA
+452 QA
-464 EEEAARDAQ
+464 AQ
-473 AEEERRLAEEEAMR
+473 AEEERRLAEEEAM
-487 IAQAEEERRL
+487 
-497 AEEEAARVAQAE
+497 
-509 EERRLAEE
+509 
-517 EAARV
+517 RV

-547 LAELRAEEERQ
+547 LAQLRAEEERL

-569 LEEVERSRVAQEVAN
+569 LEEVEKSRVAQEAAD
-584 AARAEEERVRVENV
+584 AARAEEERIRMENV
-598 RITEHEARLQEE
+598 RIAEHEARLQEE

-615 EENAKAAERD
+615 EANAKAAERD

-647 SEGTIGFRTPMGT
+647 SEGTTGFRTPMGT

-673 RFVDSLMK
+673 RFADSLMK

-712 TALSLQD
+712 TALSLQE
-719 RIAAVRRNKGPDASQ
+719 RIAAVRGNKGLDASQ

-740 MDAFGVAIKGAM
+740 MDAFGVAITGAM
-752 SNPARLLYL
+752 SNPARLLFL

-788 LARDCAFDSLWSAT
+788 LARNCAFDSLWSTT
-802 FGAVLCHHDATLG
+802 FGAALCPSEATLG
-815 LLNLKTQL
+815 LLNLKTHL
-823 DGDGERIGR
+823 NGDGERIGR
-832 AWVALFQFA
+832 AWAALFQFA
-841 KARLGYDSVANA
+841 KARLGYDAVANA
-853 EGKGNSTKP
+853 EEKGNSTKP
-862 LLAELQLNI
+862 LLAELQLDI
-871 LRDLILKLDEAV
+871 LRDLILRLDEAV
-883 LDVLINPKD
+883 LNILINPTGD
-892 DAKVNGMIPGGGALT
+892 ERVNVMIPGGGALT

-917 ISALVAAAKELNIA
+917 ISALVSAAKELNIA
-931 GTPETV
+931 GTPETII
-937 VPKLRATADVC
+937 PKLRATADVC

-974 ASVVSRFRPD
+974 AAVVSRFRPD

-989 PVDPDVISAVVAAAT
+989 PVDPDVISAVVAAAA
-1004 NDAKSDENASNIEPY
+1004 NDDNSDENASNIEPF
-1019 VPASTNGAPWIANL
+1019 VPVSTSGAPWVANL

-1038 EHDAAGLSR
+1038 EHDSASLSR

-1057 RWSIVADVLGAD
+1057 RWSIVADVLNGD
-1069 DSA
+1069 DTA

>member
-8 RKGKDRVV
+8 RKHAKDRVV
-16 TYAVTVHALEPW
+16 AFVVTVRALEPW
-28 VGGGRPRQI
+28 ARGARPRRV
-37 CIGWERGASRRGTTS
+37 CIGWERGASRRGTTA
-52 VRAPELSSD
+52 VREASIAND
-61 GVHARYVFEESFS
+61 GANARYAFEESFT

-83 KGTYKPKGLKFFVLA
+83 KGRAYKPKGLTFFVLA

-105 GASVETQTAG
+105 GTSVETQTVG
-115 ACSVDLARFVD
+115 GCSVDLARFVE
-126 CVDGATEALDV
+126 CVDGVTEFLDV
-137 DCADS
+137 DCADD
-142 VKIAVGTP
+142 VRRAVGTP
-150 RLLIS
+150 RLMIS
-155 VRSAGLNG
+155 VRSSGLNG
-163 TATHAGYE
+163 TATHPGYE

-176 TASYSVQVESEQT
+176 TASHSMQAESEQT
-189 APGYQWTA
+189 VPGYQWAA
-197 SRFQTEPAA
+197 SRFQTEPST
-206 SVGAGQDDLAA
+206 SVGAGQDEVAA
-217 LTSMANMFRKRGA
+217 LTSMASMFKKRGA
-230 VEEDT
+230 VEEDID
-235 AASQERVQPQESSQ
+235 ASEERVEPQEPSRP
-249 TVEFESGEVVEAR
+249 VEFESAEAVEAR

-276 VEEPPPPPEE
+276 EEPPTPPEE

-295 ELFGAFAPKAQPI
+295 ELFGAFAPQEQPV
-308 SPRSPKGEV
+308 SPRAPQGTV

-322 LLDSDLESDGEVE
+322 LLDSDLESDVEAE
-335 EATSEFARPPAENA
+335 EATSEFTQPPAADA
-349 FESERVAAEEARAR
+349 FEKERVAAEEARAQ

-368 LAARIEAERKRAEE
+368 LAARIEADRKRTEE
-382 EERARAQEAQLQAQ
+382 EESARAQEAQLQAQ

-423 EARRLAEESIFAAH
+423 EARRLAEESSFAAH
-437 QAEEEERRLAAEEAM
+437 QEEEGERRRVEEEAM
-452 RIAQAEEERRLA
+452 QA
-464 EEEAARDAQ
+464 AQ
-473 AEEERRLAEEEAMR
+473 AEEERRLAEEEAM
-487 IAQAEEERRL
+487 
-497 AEEEAARVAQAE
+497 
-509 EERRLAEE
+509 
-517 EAARV
+517 RV

-547 LAELRAEEERQ
+547 LAQLRAEEERL

-569 LEEVERSRVAQEVAN
+569 LEEVEKSRVAQEAAD
-584 AARAEEERVRVENV
+584 AARAEEERIRMENV
-598 RITEHEARLQEE
+598 RIAEHEARLQEE

-615 EENAKAAERD
+615 EANAKAAERD

-647 SEGTIGFRTPMGT
+647 SEGTTGFRTPMGT

-673 RFVDSLMK
+673 RFADSLMK

-712 TALSLQD
+712 TALSLQE
-719 RIAAVRRNKGPDASQ
+719 RIAAVRGNKGLDASQ

-740 MDAFGVAIKGAM
+740 MDAFGVAITGAM
-752 SNPARLLYL
+752 SNPARLLFL

-788 LARDCAFDSLWSAT
+788 LARNCAFDSLWSTT
-802 FGAVLCHHDATLG
+802 FGAALCPSEATLG
-815 LLNLKTQL
+815 LLNLKTHL
-823 DGDGERIGR
+823 NGDGERIGR
-832 AWVALFQFA
+832 AWAALFQFA
-841 KARLGYDSVANA
+841 KARLGYDAVANA
-853 EGKGNSTKP
+853 EEKGNSTKP
-862 LLAELQLNI
+862 LLAELQLDI
-871 LRDLILKLDEAV
+871 LRDLILRLDEAV
-883 LDVLINPKD
+883 LNILINPTGD
-892 DAKVNGMIPGGGALT
+892 ERVNVMIPGGGALT

-917 ISALVAAAKELNIA
+917 ISALVSAAKELNIA
-931 GTPETV
+931 GTPETII
-937 VPKLRATADVC
+937 PKLRATADVC

-974 ASVVSRFRPD
+974 AAVVSRFRPD

-989 PVDPDVISAVVAAAT
+989 PVDPDVISAVVAAAA
-1004 NDAKSDENASNIEPY
+1004 NDDKSDENASNIEPF
-1019 VPASTNGAPWIANL
+1019 VPVSTSGAPWVANL

-1038 EHDAAGLSR
+1038 EHDSASLSR

-1057 RWSIVADVLGAD
+1057 RWSIVADVLNGD
-1069 DSA
+1069 DTA

>member
-8 RKGKDRVV
+8 RKHAKDRVV
-16 TYAVTVHALEPW
+16 AFVVTVRALEPW
-28 VGGGRPRQI
+28 ARGARPRRV
-37 CIGWERGASRRGTTS
+37 CIGWERGASRRGTTA
-52 VRAPELSSD
+52 VREASIAND
-61 GVHARYVFEESFS
+61 GANARYAFEESFT

-83 KGTYKPKGLKFFVLA
+83 KGGAYKPKGLTFFVLA

-105 GASVETQTAG
+105 GTRVETQTVG
-115 ACSVDLARFVD
+115 GCSVDLARFVE
-126 CVDGATEALDV
+126 CVDGVTEFLDV
-137 DCADS
+137 DCADD
-142 VKIAVGTP
+142 VRRAVGTP
-150 RLLIS
+150 RLMIS
-155 VRSAGLNG
+155 VRSSGLNG
-163 TATHAGYE
+163 TATHPGYE

-176 TASYSVQVESEQT
+176 TASHSMQAESEQT
-189 APGYQWTA
+189 VSGYQWAA
-197 SRFQTEPAA
+197 SRFQTEPST
-206 SVGAGQDDLAA
+206 SVGAGQDEVAA
-217 LTSMANMFRKRGA
+217 LTSMASMFKKRGA

-235 AASQERVQPQESSQ
+235 DASEERVEPQEPSRP
-249 TVEFESGEVVEAR
+249 VEFESAEAVEAR

-276 VEEPPPPPEE
+276 EEPPTPPEE

-295 ELFGAFAPKAQPI
+295 ELFGAFAPQEQPV
-308 SPRSPKGEV
+308 SPGAPQGTV

-322 LLDSDLESDGEVE
+322 LLDSDLESDVEAE
-335 EATSEFARPPAENA
+335 EATSEFTQPPAADA
-349 FESERVAAEEARAR
+349 FEKERVTAGEARAQ

-368 LAARIEAERKRAEE
+368 LAARIEADRKRIEE
-382 EERARAQEAQLQAQ
+382 EESARAQEARLQAQ

-423 EARRLAEESIFAAH
+423 EARRLAEESSFAAH
-437 QAEEEERRLAAEEAM
+437 QEEEGERRRVEEEAM
-452 RIAQAEEERRLA
+452 QA
-464 EEEAARDAQ
+464 AQ
-473 AEEERRLAEEEAMR
+473 AEEERRLAEEEAM
-487 IAQAEEERRL
+487 
-497 AEEEAARVAQAE
+497 
-509 EERRLAEE
+509 
-517 EAARV
+517 RV

-547 LAELRAEEERQ
+547 LAELRAEEERL

-569 LEEVERSRVAQEVAN
+569 LEEVEKSRVAQEAAD
-584 AARAEEERVRVENV
+584 AARAEEERIRMENV

-615 EENAKAAERD
+615 EANAKAAERD
-625 VDAYAEA
+625 ADAYAEA

-647 SEGTIGFRTPMGT
+647 SEGTTGFRTPMGT

-673 RFVDSLMK
+673 RFADSLMK

-712 TALSLQD
+712 TALSLQE
-719 RIAAVRRNKGPDASQ
+719 RIAAVRGNKGLDASQ

-752 SNPARLLYL
+752 SNPSRLLFL

-788 LARDCAFDSLWSAT
+788 LARNCAFDSLWSTT
-802 FGAVLCHHDATLG
+802 FGAALCPSEATLG
-815 LLNLKTQL
+815 LLNLKTHL
-823 DGDGERIGR
+823 NGDGERIGR
-832 AWVALFQFA
+832 AWAALFQFA
-841 KARLGYDSVANA
+841 KARLGYDAVANA
-853 EGKGNSTKP
+853 EEKGNSTKP
-862 LLAELQLNI
+862 LLAELQLDI
-871 LRDLILKLDEAV
+871 LRDLILRLDEAV
-883 LDVLINPKD
+883 LNILINPTGD
-892 DAKVNGMIPGGGALT
+892 ERVNVMIPGGGALT

-917 ISALVAAAKELNIA
+917 ISALVSAAKELNIA
-931 GTPETV
+931 GTPETII
-937 VPKLRATADVC
+937 PKLRATADVC

-974 ASVVSRFRPD
+974 AAVVSRFRPD

-989 PVDPDVISAVVAAAT
+989 PVDPDVISAVVAAAA
-1004 NDAKSDENASNIEPY
+1004 NDDKSDESASNIEPF
-1019 VPASTNGAPWIANL
+1019 VPVSTSGAPWVANL

-1038 EHDAAGLSR
+1038 EHDSASLSR

-1057 RWSIVADVLGAD
+1057 RWSIVADVLNGD
-1069 DSA
+1069 DTA

>member
-8 RKGKDRVV
+8 RKHAKDRVV
-16 TYAVTVHALEPW
+16 AFVVTVRALEPW
-28 VGGGRPRQI
+28 ARGARPRRV
-37 CIGWERGASRRGTTS
+37 CIGWERGASRRGTTA
-52 VRAPELSSD
+52 VREASIAND
-61 GVHARYVFEESFS
+61 GANARYAFEESFT

-83 KGTYKPKGLKFFVLA
+83 KGGAYKPKGLTFFVLA

-105 GASVETQTAG
+105 GTRVETQTVG
-115 ACSVDLARFVD
+115 GCSVDLARFVE
-126 CVDGATEALDV
+126 CVDGVTEFLDV
-137 DCADS
+137 DCADD
-142 VKIAVGTP
+142 VRRAVGTP
-150 RLLIS
+150 RLMIS
-155 VRSAGLNG
+155 VRSSGLNG
-163 TATHAGYE
+163 TATHPGYE

-176 TASYSVQVESEQT
+176 TASHSMQAESEQT
-189 APGYQWTA
+189 VPGYQWAA
-197 SRFQTEPAA
+197 SRFQTEPST
-206 SVGAGQDDLAA
+206 SVGAGQDEVAA
-217 LTSMANMFRKRGA
+217 LTSMASMFKKRGA

-235 AASQERVQPQESSQ
+235 DASEERVEPQEPSRP
-249 TVEFESGEVVEAR
+249 VEFESAEAVEAR

-276 VEEPPPPPEE
+276 EEPPTPPEE

-295 ELFGAFAPKAQPI
+295 ELFGAFAPQEQPV
-308 SPRSPKGEV
+308 SPRAPQGTV

-322 LLDSDLESDGEVE
+322 LLDSDLESDVEAE
-335 EATSEFARPPAENA
+335 EATSEFTQPPAADA
-349 FESERVAAEEARAR
+349 FEKERVAAGEARAQ

-368 LAARIEAERKRAEE
+368 LAARIEADRKRIEE
-382 EERARAQEAQLQAQ
+382 EESARAQEARLQAQ

-410 FALIEAERIKAEE
+410 FALIEAEHIKAEE
-423 EARRLAEESIFAAH
+423 EARRLAEESSFAAH
-437 QAEEEERRLAAEEAM
+437 QEEEGERRRVEEEAM
-452 RIAQAEEERRLA
+452 QA
-464 EEEAARDAQ
+464 AQ

-487 IAQAEEERRL
+487 
-497 AEEEAARVAQAE
+497 VAQAE
-509 EERRLAEE
+509 
-517 EAARV
+517 
-522 AQAEEERRLAEE
+522 QERRLAEE

-547 LAELRAEEERQ
+547 LAELRAEEERL

-569 LEEVERSRVAQEVAN
+569 LEEVEKSRVAQEAAD
-584 AARAEEERVRVENV
+584 AARAEEERIRMENV

-615 EENAKAAERD
+615 EANAKAAERD

-647 SEGTIGFRTPMGT
+647 SEGTTGFRTPMGT

-673 RFVDSLMK
+673 RFADSLMK

-712 TALSLQD
+712 TALSLQE
-719 RIAAVRRNKGPDASQ
+719 RIAAVRGSKGLDASQ

-752 SNPARLLYL
+752 SNPARLLFL

-788 LARDCAFDSLWSAT
+788 LARNCAFDSLWSTT
-802 FGAVLCHHDATLG
+802 FGAALCPSEATLG
-815 LLNLKTQL
+815 LLNLKTHL
-823 DGDGERIGR
+823 NGDGERIGR
-832 AWVALFQFA
+832 AWAALFQFA
-841 KARLGYDSVANA
+841 KARLGYDAVANA
-853 EGKGNSTKP
+853 EEKGNSTKP
-862 LLAELQLNI
+862 LLAELQLDI
-871 LRDLILKLDEAV
+871 LRDLILRLDEAV
-883 LDVLINPKD
+883 LNILINPTGD
-892 DAKVNGMIPGGGALT
+892 ERVNVMIPGGGALT

-917 ISALVAAAKELNIA
+917 ISALVSAAKELNIA
-931 GTPETV
+931 GTPETII
-937 VPKLRATADVC
+937 PKLRATADVC

-974 ASVVSRFRPD
+974 AAVVSRFRPD

-989 PVDPDVISAVVAAAT
+989 PVDPDVISAVVAAAA
-1004 NDAKSDENASNIEPY
+1004 NDDKSDESASNIEPF
-1019 VPASTNGAPWIANL
+1019 VPVSTSGAPWVANL

-1038 EHDAAGLSR
+1038 EHDSASLSR

-1057 RWSIVADVLGAD
+1057 RWSIVADVLNGD
-1069 DSA
+1069 DTA

>member
-8 RKGKDRVV
+8 RKHAKDRVV
-16 TYAVTVHALEPW
+16 AFVVTVRALEPW
-28 VGGGRPRQI
+28 ARGARPRRV
-37 CIGWERGASRRGTTS
+37 CIGWERGASRRGTTA
-52 VRAPELSSD
+52 VREASIAND
-61 GVHARYVFEESFS
+61 GANARYAFEESFT

-83 KGTYKPKGLKFFVLA
+83 KGGAYKPKGLTFFVLA

-105 GASVETQTAG
+105 GTRVETQTVG
-115 ACSVDLARFVD
+115 GCSVDLARFVE
-126 CVDGATEALDV
+126 CVDGVTEFLDV
-137 DCADS
+137 DCADD
-142 VKIAVGTP
+142 VRRAVGTP
-150 RLLIS
+150 RLMIS
-155 VRSAGLNG
+155 VRSSGLNG
-163 TATHAGYE
+163 TATHPGYE

-176 TASYSVQVESEQT
+176 TASHSMQAESEQT
-189 APGYQWTA
+189 VSGYQWAA
-197 SRFQTEPAA
+197 SRFQTEPST
-206 SVGAGQDDLAA
+206 SVGAGQDEVAA
-217 LTSMANMFRKRGA
+217 LTSMASMFKKRGA

-235 AASQERVQPQESSQ
+235 DASEERVEPQEPSRP
-249 TVEFESGEVVEAR
+249 VEFESAEAVEAR

-276 VEEPPPPPEE
+276 EEPPTPPEE

-295 ELFGAFAPKAQPI
+295 ELFGAFAPREQPV
-308 SPRSPKGEV
+308 SPGAPQGTV

-322 LLDSDLESDGEVE
+322 LLDSDLESDVEAE
-335 EATSEFARPPAENA
+335 EATSEFTQPPAADA
-349 FESERVAAEEARAR
+349 FEKERVAAGEARAQ

-368 LAARIEAERKRAEE
+368 LAARIEADRKRIEE
-382 EERARAQEAQLQAQ
+382 EESARAQEARLQAQ

-423 EARRLAEESIFAAH
+423 EARRLAEESSFAAH
-437 QAEEEERRLAAEEAM
+437 QEEEGERRRVEEEAM
-452 RIAQAEEERRLA
+452 QA
-464 EEEAARDAQ
+464 AQ

-487 IAQAEEERRL
+487 VAQEEERRL
-497 AEEEAARVAQAE
+497 AEEEAM
-509 EERRLAEE
+509 
-517 EAARV
+517 RV

-547 LAELRAEEERQ
+547 LAELRAEEERL

-569 LEEVERSRVAQEVAN
+569 LEEVEKSRVAQEAAD
-584 AARAEEERVRVENV
+584 AARAEEERIRMENV

-615 EENAKAAERD
+615 EANAKAAERD
-625 VDAYAEA
+625 ADAYAEA

-647 SEGTIGFRTPMGT
+647 SEGTTGFRTPMGT

-673 RFVDSLMK
+673 RFADSLMK

-712 TALSLQD
+712 TALSLQE
-719 RIAAVRRNKGPDASQ
+719 RIAAVRGNKGLDASQ

-752 SNPARLLYL
+752 SNPARLLFL

-788 LARDCAFDSLWSAT
+788 LARNCAFDSLWSTT
-802 FGAVLCHHDATLG
+802 FGAALCPSEATLG
-815 LLNLKTQL
+815 LLNLKTHL
-823 DGDGERIGR
+823 NGDGERIGR
-832 AWVALFQFA
+832 AWAALFQFA
-841 KARLGYDSVANA
+841 KARLGYDAVANA
-853 EGKGNSTKP
+853 EEKGNSTKP
-862 LLAELQLNI
+862 LLAELQLDI
-871 LRDLILKLDEAV
+871 LRDLILRLDEAV
-883 LDVLINPKD
+883 LNILINPTGD
-892 DAKVNGMIPGGGALT
+892 ERVNVMIPGGGALT

-917 ISALVAAAKELNIA
+917 ISALVSAAKELNIA
-931 GTPETV
+931 GTPETII
-937 VPKLRATADVC
+937 PKLRATADVC

-974 ASVVSRFRPD
+974 AAVVSRFRPD

-989 PVDPDVISAVVAAAT
+989 PVDPDVISAVVAAAA
-1004 NDAKSDENASNIEPY
+1004 NDDKSDESASNIEPF
-1019 VPASTNGAPWIANL
+1019 VPVSTSGAPWVANL

-1038 EHDAAGLSR
+1038 EHDSASLSR

-1057 RWSIVADVLGAD
+1057 RWSIVADVLNCD
-1069 DSA
+1069 DTA

>member
-8 RKGKDRVV
+8 RKHAKDRVV
-16 TYAVTVHALEPW
+16 AFVVTVRALEPW
-28 VGGGRPRQI
+28 ARGARPRRV
-37 CIGWERGASRRGTTS
+37 CIGWERGASRRGTTA
-52 VRAPELSSD
+52 VREASIVND
-61 GVHARYVFEESFS
+61 GANARYAFEESFT

-83 KGTYKPKGLKFFVLA
+83 KGRAYKPKGLTFFVLA

-105 GASVETQTAG
+105 GTSVETQTVG
-115 ACSVDLARFVD
+115 GCSVDLARFVE
-126 CVDGATEALDV
+126 CVDGVTEFLDV
-137 DCADS
+137 DCADD
-142 VKIAVGTP
+142 VRRAVGTP
-150 RLLIS
+150 RLMIS
-155 VRSAGLNG
+155 VRSSGLNG
-163 TATHAGYE
+163 TATHPGYE

-176 TASYSVQVESEQT
+176 TASHSMQAESEQT
-189 APGYQWTA
+189 VPGYQWAA
-197 SRFQTEPAA
+197 SRFQTEPST
-206 SVGAGQDDLAA
+206 SVGAGQDEVAA
-217 LTSMANMFRKRGA
+217 LTSMASMFKKRGA

-235 AASQERVQPQESSQ
+235 DASEERVEPQEPSRP
-249 TVEFESGEVVEAR
+249 VEFESAEAVEAR

-276 VEEPPPPPEE
+276 EEPPTPPEE

-295 ELFGAFAPKAQPI
+295 ELFGAFAPQEQPV
-308 SPRSPKGEV
+308 SPRAPQGTV

-322 LLDSDLESDGEVE
+322 LLDSDLESDVEAE
-335 EATSEFARPPAENA
+335 EATSEFTQPPAADA
-349 FESERVAAEEARAR
+349 FEKERVAAEEARAQ

-368 LAARIEAERKRAEE
+368 LAARIEADRKRTEE
-382 EERARAQEAQLQAQ
+382 EESARSQEAQLQAQ

-423 EARRLAEESIFAAH
+423 EARRLAEESSFAAH
-437 QAEEEERRLAAEEAM
+437 QEEEGERRRVEEEAM
-452 RIAQAEEERRLA
+452 QA
-464 EEEAARDAQ
+464 AQ

-487 IAQAEEERRL
+487 VAQAEERRL
-497 AEEEAARVAQAE
+497 AEEEAM
-509 EERRLAEE
+509 
-517 EAARV
+517 RV

-569 LEEVERSRVAQEVAN
+569 LEEVEKSRVAQEAAD
-584 AARAEEERVRVENV
+584 AARAEEERIRMENV

-615 EENAKAAERD
+615 EANAKAAERD

-647 SEGTIGFRTPMGT
+647 SEGTTGFRTPMGT

-673 RFVDSLMK
+673 RFADSLMK

-712 TALSLQD
+712 TALSLQE
-719 RIAAVRRNKGPDASQ
+719 RIAAVRGNKGLDAGQ

-752 SNPARLLYL
+752 SNPARLLFL

-788 LARDCAFDSLWSAT
+788 LARNCAFDSLWSTT
-802 FGAVLCHHDATLG
+802 FGAALCPSEATLG
-815 LLNLKTQL
+815 LLNLKTHL
-823 DGDGERIGR
+823 NGDGERIGR
-832 AWVALFQFA
+832 AWAALFQFA
-841 KARLGYDSVANA
+841 KARLGYDAVANA
-853 EGKGNSTKP
+853 EEKGNSTKP
-862 LLAELQLNI
+862 LLAELQLDI
-871 LRDLILKLDEAV
+871 LRDLILRLDEAV
-883 LDVLINPKD
+883 LNILINPTGD
-892 DAKVNGMIPGGGALT
+892 ERVNVMIPGGGALT

-917 ISALVAAAKELNIA
+917 ISALVSAAKELNIA
-931 GTPETV
+931 GTPETII
-937 VPKLRATADVC
+937 PKLRATADVC

-965 GGKITAKEL
+965 GGKLTAKEL
-974 ASVVSRFRPD
+974 AAVVSRFRPD

-989 PVDPDVISAVVAAAT
+989 PVDPDVISAVVAAAA
-1004 NDAKSDENASNIEPY
+1004 NDDKSDENASNIEPF
-1019 VPASTNGAPWIANL
+1019 VPVSTSGAPWVANL

-1038 EHDAAGLSR
+1038 EHDSASLSR

-1057 RWSIVADVLGAD
+1057 RWSIVADVLNGD
-1069 DSA
+1069 DTA

>member
-8 RKGKDRVV
+8 RKHAKDRVV
-16 TYAVTVHALEPW
+16 AFVVTVRALEPW
-28 VGGGRPRQI
+28 ARGARPRRV
-37 CIGWERGASRRGTTS
+37 CIGWERGASRRGTTA
-52 VRAPELSSD
+52 VREASIAND
-61 GVHARYVFEESFS
+61 GANARYAFEESFT

-83 KGTYKPKGLKFFVLA
+83 KGRAYKPKGLTFFVLA

-105 GASVETQTAG
+105 GTSVETQTVG
-115 ACSVDLARFVD
+115 GCSVDLARFVE
-126 CVDGATEALDV
+126 CVDGVTEFLDV
-137 DCADS
+137 DCADD
-142 VKIAVGTP
+142 VRRAVGTP
-150 RLLIS
+150 RLMIS
-155 VRSAGLNG
+155 VRSSGLNG
-163 TATHAGYE
+163 TATHPGYE

-176 TASYSVQVESEQT
+176 TASHSMQAESEQT
-189 APGYQWTA
+189 APGYQWAA
-197 SRFQTEPAA
+197 SRFQTEPST
-206 SVGAGQDDLAA
+206 SVGAGQDEVAA
-217 LTSMANMFRKRGA
+217 LTSMASMFKKRGA

-235 AASQERVQPQESSQ
+235 DASEERVEPQEPSRP
-249 TVEFESGEVVEAR
+249 VEFESAEAVEAR

-276 VEEPPPPPEE
+276 EEPPTPPEE

-295 ELFGAFAPKAQPI
+295 ELFGAFAPQEQPV
-308 SPRSPKGEV
+308 SPRAPQGTV

-322 LLDSDLESDGEVE
+322 LLDSDLESDVEAE
-335 EATSEFARPPAENA
+335 EATSEFTQPPAA
-349 FESERVAAEEARAR
+349 DTFEKERVAAGEARAQ

-368 LAARIEAERKRAEE
+368 LAARIEADRKRIEE
-382 EERARAQEAQLQAQ
+382 EESARAQEARLQAQ

-423 EARRLAEESIFAAH
+423 EARRLAEESSFAAH
-437 QAEEEERRLAAEEAM
+437 QEEEGERRRVEEEAM
-452 RIAQAEEERRLA
+452 QA
-464 EEEAARDAQ
+464 AQ

-487 IAQAEEERRL
+487 
-497 AEEEAARVAQAE
+497 VAQAE

-517 EAARV
+517 EAMRV

-547 LAELRAEEERQ
+547 LAELRAEEERL

-569 LEEVERSRVAQEVAN
+569 LEEVEKSRVAQEAAD
-584 AARAEEERVRVENV
+584 AARAEEERIRMENV

-615 EENAKAAERD
+615 EANAKAAERD

-647 SEGTIGFRTPMGT
+647 SEGTTGFRTPMGT

-673 RFVDSLMK
+673 RFADSLMK

-712 TALSLQD
+712 TALSLQE
-719 RIAAVRRNKGPDASQ
+719 RIAAVRGNKGLDASQ

-740 MDAFGVAIKGAM
+740 MDAFGVAITGAM
-752 SNPARLLYL
+752 SNPARLLFL

-788 LARDCAFDSLWSAT
+788 LARNCAFDSLWSTT
-802 FGAVLCHHDATLG
+802 FGAALCPSEATLG
-815 LLNLKTQL
+815 LLNLKTHL
-823 DGDGERIGR
+823 NGDGERIGR
-832 AWVALFQFA
+832 AWAALFQFA
-841 KARLGYDSVANA
+841 KARLGYDAVANA
-853 EGKGNSTKP
+853 EEKGNSTKP
-862 LLAELQLNI
+862 LLAELQLDI
-871 LRDLILKLDEAV
+871 LRDLILRLDEAV
-883 LDVLINPKD
+883 LNILINPTGD
-892 DAKVNGMIPGGGALT
+892 ERVNVMIPGGGALT

-917 ISALVAAAKELNIA
+917 ISALVSAAKELNIA
-931 GTPETV
+931 GTPETII
-937 VPKLRATADVC
+937 PKLRATADVC

-974 ASVVSRFRPD
+974 AAVVSRFRPD

-989 PVDPDVISAVVAAAT
+989 PVDPDVISAVVAAAA
-1004 NDAKSDENASNIEPY
+1004 NDDNSDENASNIEQF
-1019 VPASTNGAPWIANL
+1019 VPVSTSGAPWVANL

-1038 EHDAAGLSR
+1038 EHDSASLSR

-1057 RWSIVADVLGAD
+1057 RWSIVADVLNGD
-1069 DSA
+1069 DTA

>member
-437 QAEEEERRLAAEEAM
+437 QAEEEERRLA
-452 RIAQAEEERRLA
+452 
-464 EEEAARDAQ
+464 
-473 AEEERRLAEEEAMR
+473 EEEAMR
-487 IAQAEEERRL
+487 I
-497 AEEEAARVAQAE
+497 AQAE

>member
-1 MLKKLAS
+1 
-8 RKGKDRVV
+8 
-16 TYAVTVHALEPW
+16 
-28 VGGGRPRQI
+28 
-37 CIGWERGASRRGTTS
+37 
-52 VRAPELSSD
+52 
-61 GVHARYVFEESFS
+61 
-74 IEATMQKTG
+74 
-83 KGTYKPKGLKFFVLA
+83 
-98 LPENAER
+98 
-105 GASVETQTAG
+105 
-115 ACSVDLARFVD
+115 
-126 CVDGATEALDV
+126 
-137 DCADS
+137 
-142 VKIAVGTP
+142 
-150 RLLIS
+150 
-155 VRSAGLNG
+155 
-163 TATHAGYE
+163 
-171 SDAVS
+171 
-176 TASYSVQVESEQT
+176 
-189 APGYQWTA
+189 
-197 SRFQTEPAA
+197 
-206 SVGAGQDDLAA
+206 
-217 LTSMANMFRKRGA
+217 
-230 VEEDT
+230 
-235 AASQERVQPQESSQ
+235 
-249 TVEFESGEVVEAR
+249 
-262 SELFG
+262 
-267 AARAQEQPV
+267 
-276 VEEPPPPPEE
+276 
-286 DPELDAARN
+286 
-295 ELFGAFAPKAQPI
+295 
-308 SPRSPKGEV
+308 
-317 DSDGF
+317 
-322 LLDSDLESDGEVE
+322 
-335 EATSEFARPPAENA
+335 
-349 FESERVAAEEARAR
+349 
-363 AEEDA
+363 
-368 LAARIEAERKRAEE
+368 
-382 EERARAQEAQLQAQ
+382 
-396 RMEEERIR
+396 
-404 EEEEKR
+404 
-410 FALIEAERIKAEE
+410 
-423 EARRLAEESIFAAH
+423 
-437 QAEEEERRLAAEEAM
+437 M

-464 EEEAARDAQ
+464 EEEAARD
-473 AEEERRLAEEEAMR
+473 
-487 IAQAEEERRL
+487 
-497 AEEEAARVAQAE
+497 
-509 EERRLAEE
+509 
-517 EAARV
+517 
-522 AQAEEERRLAEE
+522 
-534 EAMRVAQAEEERR
+534 AQAEEERR

>member
-8 RKGKDRVV
+8 RKHAKDRVV
-16 TYAVTVHALEPW
+16 AFVVTVRALEPW
-28 VGGGRPRQI
+28 ARGARPRRV
-37 CIGWERGASRRGTTS
+37 CIGWERGASRRGTTA
-52 VRAPELSSD
+52 VREASIAND
-61 GVHARYVFEESFS
+61 GANARYAFEESFT

-83 KGTYKPKGLKFFVLA
+83 KGRAYKPKGLTFFVLA

-105 GASVETQTAG
+105 GTRVETQTVG
-115 ACSVDLARFVD
+115 GCSVDLARFVE
-126 CVDGATEALDV
+126 CVDGVTEFLDV
-137 DCADS
+137 DCADD
-142 VKIAVGTP
+142 VRRAVGTP
-150 RLLIS
+150 RLMIS
-155 VRSAGLNG
+155 VRSSGLNG
-163 TATHAGYE
+163 TATHPGYE

-176 TASYSVQVESEQT
+176 TASHSMQAESEQT
-189 APGYQWTA
+189 VPGYQWAA
-197 SRFQTEPAA
+197 SRFQTEPST
-206 SVGAGQDDLAA
+206 SVGAGQDEVAA
-217 LTSMANMFRKRGA
+217 LTSMASMFKKRGA

-235 AASQERVQPQESSQ
+235 DASEERVEPQEPSRP
-249 TVEFESGEVVEAR
+249 VEFESAEAVEAR

-276 VEEPPPPPEE
+276 EEPPTPPEE

-295 ELFGAFAPKAQPI
+295 ELFGAFAPREQPV
-308 SPRSPKGEV
+308 SPGAPQGTV

-322 LLDSDLESDGEVE
+322 LLDSDLESDVEAE
-335 EATSEFARPPAENA
+335 EATSEFTQPPAADA
-349 FESERVAAEEARAR
+349 FEKERVAAGEARAQ

-368 LAARIEAERKRAEE
+368 LAARIEADRKRIEE
-382 EERARAQEAQLQAQ
+382 EESARAQEARLQAQ

-423 EARRLAEESIFAAH
+423 EARRLAEESSFAAH
-437 QAEEEERRLAAEEAM
+437 QEEEGERRRVEEEAM
-452 RIAQAEEERRLA
+452 QA
-464 EEEAARDAQ
+464 AQ

-487 IAQAEEERRL
+487 FAQAEEERRL
-497 AEEEAARVAQAE
+497 AEEEAM
-509 EERRLAEE
+509 
-517 EAARV
+517 RV

-547 LAELRAEEERQ
+547 LAELRAEEERL

-569 LEEVERSRVAQEVAN
+569 LEEVEKSRVAQEAAD
-584 AARAEEERVRVENV
+584 AARAEEERIRMENV
-598 RITEHEARLQEE
+598 RIAEHEARLQEE

-615 EENAKAAERD
+615 EANAKAAERD

-647 SEGTIGFRTPMGT
+647 SEGTTGFRTPMGT

-673 RFVDSLMK
+673 RFADSLMK

-712 TALSLQD
+712 TALSLQE
-719 RIAAVRRNKGPDASQ
+719 RIAAVRGNKGLDASQ

-752 SNPARLLYL
+752 SNPARLLFL

-788 LARDCAFDSLWSAT
+788 LARNCAFDSLWSTT
-802 FGAVLCHHDATLG
+802 FGAALCPSEATLG
-815 LLNLKTQL
+815 LLNLKTHL
-823 DGDGERIGR
+823 NGDGERIGR
-832 AWVALFQFA
+832 AWAALFQFA
-841 KARLGYDSVANA
+841 KARLGYDAVANA
-853 EGKGNSTKP
+853 EEKGNSTKP
-862 LLAELQLNI
+862 LLAELQLDI
-871 LRDLILKLDEAV
+871 LRDLILRLDEAV
-883 LDVLINPKD
+883 LNILINPTGD
-892 DAKVNGMIPGGGALT
+892 ERVNVMIPGGGALT

-917 ISALVAAAKELNIA
+917 ISALVSAAKELNIA
-931 GTPETV
+931 GTPETII
-937 VPKLRATADVC
+937 PKLRATADVC

-974 ASVVSRFRPD
+974 AAVVSRFRPD

-989 PVDPDVISAVVAAAT
+989 PVDPDVISAVVAAAA
-1004 NDAKSDENASNIEPY
+1004 NDDKSDESASNIEPF
-1019 VPASTNGAPWIANL
+1019 VPVSTSGAPWVANL

-1038 EHDAAGLSR
+1038 EHDSASLSR

-1057 RWSIVADVLGAD
+1057 RWSIVADVLNGD
-1069 DSA
+1069 DTA

>member
-8 RKGKDRVV
+8 RKHAKDRVV
-16 TYAVTVHALEPW
+16 AFVVTVRALEPW
-28 VGGGRPRQI
+28 ARGARPRRV
-37 CIGWERGASRRGTTS
+37 CIGWERGASRRGTTA
-52 VRAPELSSD
+52 VREASIAND
-61 GVHARYVFEESFS
+61 GANARYAFEESFT

-83 KGTYKPKGLKFFVLA
+83 KGRAYKPKGLTFFVLA

-105 GASVETQTAG
+105 GTRVETQTVG
-115 ACSVDLARFVD
+115 GCSVDLARFVE
-126 CVDGATEALDV
+126 CVDGVTEFLDV
-137 DCADS
+137 DCADD
-142 VKIAVGTP
+142 VRRAVGTP
-150 RLLIS
+150 RLMIS
-155 VRSAGLNG
+155 VRSSGLNG
-163 TATHAGYE
+163 TATHPGYE

-176 TASYSVQVESEQT
+176 TASHSMQAESEQT
-189 APGYQWTA
+189 VPGYQWAA
-197 SRFQTEPAA
+197 SRFQTEPST
-206 SVGAGQDDLAA
+206 SVGAGQDEVAA
-217 LTSMANMFRKRGA
+217 LTSMASMFKKRGA

-235 AASQERVQPQESSQ
+235 DASEERVEPQEPSRP
-249 TVEFESGEVVEAR
+249 VEFESAEAVEAR

-276 VEEPPPPPEE
+276 EEPPTPPEE

-295 ELFGAFAPKAQPI
+295 ELFGAFAPQEQPV
-308 SPRSPKGEV
+308 SPRAPQGTV

-322 LLDSDLESDGEVE
+322 LLDSDLESDVEAE
-335 EATSEFARPPAENA
+335 EATSEFTQPPAADA
-349 FESERVAAEEARAR
+349 FEKERVAAGEARAQ

-368 LAARIEAERKRAEE
+368 LAARIEADRKRTEE
-382 EERARAQEAQLQAQ
+382 EESARAQEAQLQAQ

-423 EARRLAEESIFAAH
+423 EARRLAEESSFAAH
-437 QAEEEERRLAAEEAM
+437 QEEEGERRRVEEEAM
-452 RIAQAEEERRLA
+452 QA
-464 EEEAARDAQ
+464 AQ
-473 AEEERRLAEEEAMR
+473 AEEERRLAEEEAM
-487 IAQAEEERRL
+487 
-497 AEEEAARVAQAE
+497 
-509 EERRLAEE
+509 
-517 EAARV
+517 RV

-547 LAELRAEEERQ
+547 LAELRAEEERL

-569 LEEVERSRVAQEVAN
+569 LEEVEKSRVAQEAAD
-584 AARAEEERVRVENV
+584 AARAEEERIRMENV

-615 EENAKAAERD
+615 EANAKAAERD

-647 SEGTIGFRTPMGT
+647 SEGTTGFRTPMGT

-673 RFVDSLMK
+673 RFADSLMK

-712 TALSLQD
+712 TALSLQE
-719 RIAAVRRNKGPDASQ
+719 RIAAVRGNKGLDASQ

-752 SNPARLLYL
+752 SNPARLLFL

-788 LARDCAFDSLWSAT
+788 LARNCAFDSLWSTT
-802 FGAVLCHHDATLG
+802 FGAALCPSEATLG
-815 LLNLKTQL
+815 LLNLKTHL
-823 DGDGERIGR
+823 NGDGERIGR
-832 AWVALFQFA
+832 AWAALFQFA
-841 KARLGYDSVANA
+841 KARLGYDAVANA
-853 EGKGNSTKP
+853 EEKGNSTKP
-862 LLAELQLNI
+862 LLAELQLDI
-871 LRDLILKLDEAV
+871 LRDLILRLDEAV
-883 LDVLINPKD
+883 LNILINPTGD
-892 DAKVNGMIPGGGALT
+892 ERVNVMIPGGGALT

-917 ISALVAAAKELNIA
+917 ISALVSAAKELNIA
-931 GTPETV
+931 GTPETII
-937 VPKLRATADVC
+937 PKLRATADVC

-974 ASVVSRFRPD
+974 AAVVSRFRPD

-989 PVDPDVISAVVAAAT
+989 PVDPDVISAVVAAAA
-1004 NDAKSDENASNIEPY
+1004 NDDKSDESASNIEPF
-1019 VPASTNGAPWIANL
+1019 VPVSTSGAPWVANL

-1038 EHDAAGLSR
+1038 EHDSASLSR

-1057 RWSIVADVLGAD
+1057 RWSIVADVLNGD
-1069 DSA
+1069 DTA

>member
-8 RKGKDRVV
+8 RKHAKDRVV
-16 TYAVTVHALEPW
+16 AFVVTVRALEPW
-28 VGGGRPRQI
+28 ARGARPRRV
-37 CIGWERGASRRGTTS
+37 CIGWERGASRRGTTA
-52 VRAPELSSD
+52 VREASIAND
-61 GVHARYVFEESFS
+61 GANARYAFEESFT

-83 KGTYKPKGLKFFVLA
+83 KGRAYKPKGLTFFVLA

-105 GASVETQTAG
+105 GTRVETQTVG
-115 ACSVDLARFVD
+115 GCSVDLARFVE
-126 CVDGATEALDV
+126 CVDGVTEFLDV
-137 DCADS
+137 DCADD
-142 VKIAVGTP
+142 VRRAVGTP
-150 RLLIS
+150 RLMIS
-155 VRSAGLNG
+155 VRSSGLNG
-163 TATHAGYE
+163 TATHPGYE

-176 TASYSVQVESEQT
+176 TASHSMQAESEQT
-189 APGYQWTA
+189 VSGYQWAA
-197 SRFQTEPAA
+197 SRFQTEPST
-206 SVGAGQDDLAA
+206 SVGAGQDEVAA
-217 LTSMANMFRKRGA
+217 LTSMASMFKKRGA

-235 AASQERVQPQESSQ
+235 DASEERVEPQEPSRP
-249 TVEFESGEVVEAR
+249 VEFESAEAVEAR

-276 VEEPPPPPEE
+276 EEPPTPPEE

-295 ELFGAFAPKAQPI
+295 ELFGAFAPQEQPV
-308 SPRSPKGEV
+308 SPRAPQGTV

-322 LLDSDLESDGEVE
+322 LLDSDLESDVEAE
-335 EATSEFARPPAENA
+335 EATSEFTQPPAADA
-349 FESERVAAEEARAR
+349 FEKERVAAGEARAQ

-368 LAARIEAERKRAEE
+368 LAARIEADRKRTEE
-382 EERARAQEAQLQAQ
+382 EESARAQEAQLQAQ

-423 EARRLAEESIFAAH
+423 EARRLAEESSFAAH
-437 QAEEEERRLAAEEAM
+437 QEEEGERRRVEEEAM
-452 RIAQAEEERRLA
+452 QA
-464 EEEAARDAQ
+464 AQ
-473 AEEERRLAEEEAMR
+473 AEEERRLAEEEAM
-487 IAQAEEERRL
+487 
-497 AEEEAARVAQAE
+497 
-509 EERRLAEE
+509 
-517 EAARV
+517 RV

-547 LAELRAEEERQ
+547 LAELRAEEERL

-569 LEEVERSRVAQEVAN
+569 LEEVEKSRVAQEAAD
-584 AARAEEERVRVENV
+584 AARAEEERIRMENV

-615 EENAKAAERD
+615 EANAKAAERD
-625 VDAYAEA
+625 ADAYAEA

-647 SEGTIGFRTPMGT
+647 SEGTTGFRTPMGT

-673 RFVDSLMK
+673 RFADSLMK

-712 TALSLQD
+712 TALSLQE
-719 RIAAVRRNKGPDASQ
+719 RIAAVRGSKGLDASQ

-752 SNPARLLYL
+752 SNPARLLFL

-788 LARDCAFDSLWSAT
+788 LARNCAFDSLWSTT
-802 FGAVLCHHDATLG
+802 FGAALCPSEATLG
-815 LLNLKTQL
+815 LLNLKTHL
-823 DGDGERIGR
+823 NGDGERIGR
-832 AWVALFQFA
+832 AWAALFQFA
-841 KARLGYDSVANA
+841 KARLGYDAVANA
-853 EGKGNSTKP
+853 EEKGNSTKP
-862 LLAELQLNI
+862 LLAELQLDI
-871 LRDLILKLDEAV
+871 LRDLILRLDEAV
-883 LDVLINPKD
+883 LNILINPTGD
-892 DAKVNGMIPGGGALT
+892 ERVNVMIPGGGALT

-917 ISALVAAAKELNIA
+917 ISALVSAAKELNIA
-931 GTPETV
+931 GTPETII
-937 VPKLRATADVC
+937 PKLRATADVC

-974 ASVVSRFRPD
+974 AAVVSRFRPD

-989 PVDPDVISAVVAAAT
+989 PVDPDVISAVVAAAA
-1004 NDAKSDENASNIEPY
+1004 NDDKSDESASNIEPF
-1019 VPASTNGAPWIANL
+1019 VPVSTSGAPWVANL

-1038 EHDAAGLSR
+1038 EHDSASLSR

-1057 RWSIVADVLGAD
+1057 RWSIVADVLNGD
-1069 DSA
+1069 DTA

>member
-8 RKGKDRVV
+8 RKHAKDRVV
-16 TYAVTVHALEPW
+16 AFVVTVRALEPW
-28 VGGGRPRQI
+28 ARGARPRHV
-37 CIGWERGASRRGTTS
+37 CIGWERGASRRGTTA
-52 VRAPELSSD
+52 VREASIVND
-61 GVHARYVFEESFS
+61 GANARYAFEESFT

-83 KGTYKPKGLKFFVLA
+83 KGRAYKPKGLTFFVLA

-105 GASVETQTAG
+105 GTSVETQTVG
-115 ACSVDLARFVD
+115 GCSVDLARFVE
-126 CVDGATEALDV
+126 CVDGVTEFLDV
-137 DCADS
+137 DCADD
-142 VKIAVGTP
+142 VRRAVGTP
-150 RLLIS
+150 RLMIS
-155 VRSAGLNG
+155 VRSSGLNG
-163 TATHAGYE
+163 TATHPGYE

-176 TASYSVQVESEQT
+176 TASHSMQAESEQT
-189 APGYQWTA
+189 VPGYQWAA
-197 SRFQTEPAA
+197 SRFQTEPST
-206 SVGAGQDDLAA
+206 SVGAGQDEVAA
-217 LTSMANMFRKRGA
+217 LTSMASMFKKRGA

-235 AASQERVQPQESSQ
+235 DASEERVEPQEPSRP
-249 TVEFESGEVVEAR
+249 VEFESAEAVEAR

-267 AARAQEQPV
+267 AARAQEQP

-295 ELFGAFAPKAQPI
+295 ELFGAFAPQEQPV
-308 SPRSPKGEV
+308 SPRAPQGTV

-322 LLDSDLESDGEVE
+322 LLDSDLESDVEAE
-335 EATSEFARPPAENA
+335 EAASEFTQPPAADA
-349 FESERVAAEEARAR
+349 FEKERVAAEEARAQ

-368 LAARIEAERKRAEE
+368 LAARIEADRKRTEE
-382 EERARAQEAQLQAQ
+382 EESARAQEAQLQAQ

-423 EARRLAEESIFAAH
+423 EARRLAEESSFAAH
-437 QAEEEERRLAAEEAM
+437 QEEEGERRRVEEEAM
-452 RIAQAEEERRLA
+452 QA
-464 EEEAARDAQ
+464 AQ

-487 IAQAEEERRL
+487 
-497 AEEEAARVAQAE
+497 VAQA
-509 EERRLAEE
+509 
-517 EAARV
+517 
-522 AQAEEERRLAEE
+522 EERRLAEE

-547 LAELRAEEERQ
+547 LAEEEAMRVEQAEEERRLAQLRAEEERL

-569 LEEVERSRVAQEVAN
+569 LEEVEKSRVAQEAAD
-584 AARAEEERVRVENV
+584 AARAEEERIRMENV
-598 RITEHEARLQEE
+598 RIAEHEARLQEE

-615 EENAKAAERD
+615 EANAKAAERD

-647 SEGTIGFRTPMGT
+647 SEGTTRFRTPMGT

-673 RFVDSLMK
+673 RFADSLMK

-712 TALSLQD
+712 TALSLQE
-719 RIAAVRRNKGPDASQ
+719 RIAAVRGNKGLDASQ

-740 MDAFGVAIKGAM
+740 MDAFGVAITGAM
-752 SNPARLLYL
+752 SNPARLLFL

-788 LARDCAFDSLWSAT
+788 LARNCAFDSLWSTT
-802 FGAVLCHHDATLG
+802 FGAALCPSEATLG
-815 LLNLKTQL
+815 LLNLKTHL
-823 DGDGERIGR
+823 NGDGERIGR
-832 AWVALFQFA
+832 AWAALFQFA
-841 KARLGYDSVANA
+841 KARLGYDAVANA
-853 EGKGNSTKP
+853 EEKGNSTKP
-862 LLAELQLNI
+862 LLAELQLDI
-871 LRDLILKLDEAV
+871 LRDLILRLDEAV
-883 LDVLINPKD
+883 LNILINPTGD
-892 DAKVNGMIPGGGALT
+892 ERVNVMIPGGGALT

-917 ISALVAAAKELNIA
+917 ISALVSAAKELNIA
-931 GTPETV
+931 GTPETII
-937 VPKLRATADVC
+937 PKLRATADVC

-974 ASVVSRFRPD
+974 AAVVSRFRPD
-984 DFAPQ
+984 DFALQ
-989 PVDPDVISAVVAAAT
+989 PVDPDVISAVVAAAA
-1004 NDAKSDENASNIEPY
+1004 NDDNSDENASNIEPF
-1019 VPASTNGAPWIANL
+1019 VPVSTSGAPWVANL

-1038 EHDAAGLSR
+1038 EHDSASLSR

-1057 RWSIVADVLGAD
+1057 RWSIVADVLNGD
-1069 DSA
+1069 DTA

>member
-8 RKGKDRVV
+8 RKHAKDRVV
-16 TYAVTVHALEPW
+16 AFVVTVRALEPW
-28 VGGGRPRQI
+28 ARGARPRHV
-37 CIGWERGASRRGTTS
+37 CIGWERGASRRGTTALREAS
-52 VRAPELSSD
+52 IVND
-61 GVHARYVFEESFS
+61 GANARYAFEESFT

-83 KGTYKPKGLKFFVLA
+83 KGRAYKPKGLTFFVLA

-105 GASVETQTAG
+105 GTSVETQTVG
-115 ACSVDLARFVD
+115 GCSVDLARFVE
-126 CVDGATEALDV
+126 CVDGVTEFLDV
-137 DCADS
+137 DCADD
-142 VKIAVGTP
+142 VRRAVGTP
-150 RLLIS
+150 RLMIS
-155 VRSAGLNG
+155 VRSSGLNG
-163 TATHAGYE
+163 TATHPGYE

-176 TASYSVQVESEQT
+176 TASHSMQAESEQT
-189 APGYQWTA
+189 VPGYQWAA
-197 SRFQTEPAA
+197 SRFQTEPST
-206 SVGAGQDDLAA
+206 SVGAGQDEVAA
-217 LTSMANMFRKRGA
+217 LTSMASMFKKRGA

-235 AASQERVQPQESSQ
+235 DASEERVEPQEPSRP
-249 TVEFESGEVVEAR
+249 VEFESAEAVEAR

-267 AARAQEQPV
+267 AARAQEQP

-295 ELFGAFAPKAQPI
+295 ELFGAFAPQEQPV
-308 SPRSPKGEV
+308 SPRAPQGTV

-322 LLDSDLESDGEVE
+322 LLDSDLESDVEAE
-335 EATSEFARPPAENA
+335 EAASEFTQPPAADA
-349 FESERVAAEEARAR
+349 FEKERVAAEEARAQ

-368 LAARIEAERKRAEE
+368 LAARIEADRKRTEE
-382 EERARAQEAQLQAQ
+382 EESARAQEAQLQAQ

-423 EARRLAEESIFAAH
+423 EARRLAEESSFAAH
-437 QAEEEERRLAAEEAM
+437 QEEEGERRRVEEEAM
-452 RIAQAEEERRLA
+452 QA
-464 EEEAARDAQ
+464 AQ

-487 IAQAEEERRL
+487 
-497 AEEEAARVAQAE
+497 VAQA
-509 EERRLAEE
+509 
-517 EAARV
+517 
-522 AQAEEERRLAEE
+522 EERRLAEE

-547 LAELRAEEERQ
+547 LAEEEAMRVEQAEEERRLAQLRAEEERL

-569 LEEVERSRVAQEVAN
+569 LEEVEKSRVAQEAAD
-584 AARAEEERVRVENV
+584 AARAEEERIRMENV
-598 RITEHEARLQEE
+598 RIAEHEARLQEE

-615 EENAKAAERD
+615 EANAKAAERD

-647 SEGTIGFRTPMGT
+647 SEGTTGFRTPMGT

-673 RFVDSLMK
+673 RFADSLMK

-712 TALSLQD
+712 TALSLQE
-719 RIAAVRRNKGPDASQ
+719 RIAAVRGNKGLDASQ

-740 MDAFGVAIKGAM
+740 MDAFGVAITGAM
-752 SNPARLLYL
+752 SNPARLLFL

-788 LARDCAFDSLWSAT
+788 LARNCAFDSLWSTT
-802 FGAVLCHHDATLG
+802 FGAALCPSEATLG
-815 LLNLKTQL
+815 LLNLKTHL
-823 DGDGERIGR
+823 NGDGERIGR
-832 AWVALFQFA
+832 AWAALFQFA
-841 KARLGYDSVANA
+841 KARLGYDAVANA
-853 EGKGNSTKP
+853 EEKGNSTKP
-862 LLAELQLNI
+862 LLAELQLDI
-871 LRDLILKLDEAV
+871 LRDLILRLDEAV
-883 LDVLINPKD
+883 LNILINPTGD
-892 DAKVNGMIPGGGALT
+892 ERVNVMIPGGGALT

-917 ISALVAAAKELNIA
+917 ISALVSAAKELNIA
-931 GTPETV
+931 GTPETII
-937 VPKLRATADVC
+937 PKLRATADVC

-974 ASVVSRFRPD
+974 AAVVSRFRPD

-989 PVDPDVISAVVAAAT
+989 PVDPDVISAVVAAAA
-1004 NDAKSDENASNIEPY
+1004 NDDNSDENASNIEPF
-1019 VPASTNGAPWIANL
+1019 VPVSTSGAPWVANL

-1038 EHDAAGLSR
+1038 EHDSASLSR

-1057 RWSIVADVLGAD
+1057 RWSIVADVLNGD
-1069 DSA
+1069 DTA

>member
-8 RKGKDRVV
+8 RKHAKDRVV
-16 TYAVTVHALEPW
+16 AFVVTVRALEPW
-28 VGGGRPRQI
+28 ARGARPRRV
-37 CIGWERGASRRGTTS
+37 CIGWERGASRRGTTA
-52 VRAPELSSD
+52 VREASIAND
-61 GVHARYVFEESFS
+61 GANARYAFEESFT

-83 KGTYKPKGLKFFVLA
+83 KGRAYKPKGLTFFVLA

-105 GASVETQTAG
+105 GTRVETQTVG
-115 ACSVDLARFVD
+115 GCSVDLARFVE
-126 CVDGATEALDV
+126 CVDGVTEFLDV
-137 DCADS
+137 DCADD
-142 VKIAVGTP
+142 VRRAVGTP
-150 RLLIS
+150 RLMIS
-155 VRSAGLNG
+155 VRSSGLNG
-163 TATHAGYE
+163 TATHPGYE

-176 TASYSVQVESEQT
+176 TASHSMQAESEQT
-189 APGYQWTA
+189 VSGYQWAA
-197 SRFQTEPAA
+197 SRFQTEPST
-206 SVGAGQDDLAA
+206 SVGAGQDEVAA
-217 LTSMANMFRKRGA
+217 LTSMASMFKKRGA

-235 AASQERVQPQESSQ
+235 DASEERVEPQEPSRP
-249 TVEFESGEVVEAR
+249 VEFESAEAVEAR

-276 VEEPPPPPEE
+276 EEPPTPPEE

-295 ELFGAFAPKAQPI
+295 ELFGAFAPQEQPV
-308 SPRSPKGEV
+308 SPRAPQGTV

-322 LLDSDLESDGEVE
+322 LLDSDLESDVEAE
-335 EATSEFARPPAENA
+335 EATSEFTQPPAADA
-349 FESERVAAEEARAR
+349 FEKERVAAGEARAQ

-368 LAARIEAERKRAEE
+368 LAARIEADRKRTEE
-382 EERARAQEAQLQAQ
+382 EESARAQEAQLQAQ

-423 EARRLAEESIFAAH
+423 EARRLAEESSFAAH
-437 QAEEEERRLAAEEAM
+437 QEEEGERRRVEEEAM
-452 RIAQAEEERRLA
+452 QA
-464 EEEAARDAQ
+464 AQ
-473 AEEERRLAEEEAMR
+473 AEEERRLAEEEAM
-487 IAQAEEERRL
+487 
-497 AEEEAARVAQAE
+497 
-509 EERRLAEE
+509 
-517 EAARV
+517 RV

-547 LAELRAEEERQ
+547 LAELRAEEERL

-569 LEEVERSRVAQEVAN
+569 LEEVEKSRVAQEAAD
-584 AARAEEERVRVENV
+584 AARAEEERIRMENV

-615 EENAKAAERD
+615 EANAKAAERE

-647 SEGTIGFRTPMGT
+647 SEGTTGFRTPMGT

-673 RFVDSLMK
+673 RFADSLMK

-712 TALSLQD
+712 TALSLQE
-719 RIAAVRRNKGPDASQ
+719 RIAAVRGSKGLDASQ

-752 SNPARLLYL
+752 SNPARLLFL

-788 LARDCAFDSLWSAT
+788 LARNCAFDSLWSTT
-802 FGAVLCHHDATLG
+802 FGAALCPSEATLG
-815 LLNLKTQL
+815 LLNLKTHL
-823 DGDGERIGR
+823 NGDGERIGR
-832 AWVALFQFA
+832 AWAALFQFA
-841 KARLGYDSVANA
+841 KARLGYDAVANA
-853 EGKGNSTKP
+853 EEKGNSTKP
-862 LLAELQLNI
+862 LLAELQLDI
-871 LRDLILKLDEAV
+871 LRDLILRLDEAV
-883 LDVLINPKD
+883 LNILINPTGD
-892 DAKVNGMIPGGGALT
+892 ERVNVMIPGGGALT

-917 ISALVAAAKELNIA
+917 ISALVSAAKELNIA
-931 GTPETV
+931 GTPETII
-937 VPKLRATADVC
+937 PKLRATADVC

-974 ASVVSRFRPD
+974 AAVVSRFRPD

-989 PVDPDVISAVVAAAT
+989 PVDPDVISAVVAAAA
-1004 NDAKSDENASNIEPY
+1004 NDDKSDESASNIEPF
-1019 VPASTNGAPWIANL
+1019 VPVSTSGAPWVANL

-1038 EHDAAGLSR
+1038 EHDSASLSR

-1057 RWSIVADVLGAD
+1057 RWSIVADVLNGD
-1069 DSA
+1069 DTA

>member
-115 ACSVDLARFVD
+115 ACSVDLARFVE

-437 QAEEEERRLAAEEAM
+437 QAEEEERRLA
-452 RIAQAEEERRLA
+452 
-464 EEEAARDAQ
+464 
-473 AEEERRLAEEEAMR
+473 EEEAMR
-487 IAQAEEERRL
+487 IAQAEEEH
-497 AEEEAARVAQAE
+497 
-509 EERRLAEE
+509 RLAEE

-647 SEGTIGFRTPMGT
+647 SEGTTGFRTPMGT

>member
-8 RKGKDRVV
+8 RKHAKDRVV
-16 TYAVTVHALEPW
+16 AFVVTVRALEPW
-28 VGGGRPRQI
+28 ARGARPRRV
-37 CIGWERGASRRGTTS
+37 CIGWERGAARRGTTA
-52 VRAPELSSD
+52 VREASIAND
-61 GVHARYVFEESFS
+61 GANARYAFEESFT

-83 KGTYKPKGLKFFVLA
+83 KGRAYKPKGLTFFVLA

-105 GASVETQTAG
+105 GTSVETQTVG
-115 ACSVDLARFVD
+115 GCSVDLARFVE
-126 CVDGATEALDV
+126 CVDGVTEFLDV
-137 DCADS
+137 DCADD
-142 VKIAVGTP
+142 VRRAVGTP
-150 RLLIS
+150 RLMIS
-155 VRSAGLNG
+155 VRSSGLNG
-163 TATHAGYE
+163 TATHPGYE

-176 TASYSVQVESEQT
+176 TASHSMQAESEQT
-189 APGYQWTA
+189 VPGYQWAA
-197 SRFQTEPAA
+197 SRFQTEPST
-206 SVGAGQDDLAA
+206 SVGAGQDEVAA
-217 LTSMANMFRKRGA
+217 LTSMASMFKKRGA

-235 AASQERVQPQESSQ
+235 DASEERVEPQEPSRP
-249 TVEFESGEVVEAR
+249 VEFESAEAVEAR

-276 VEEPPPPPEE
+276 EEPPTPPEE

-295 ELFGAFAPKAQPI
+295 ELFGAFAPQEQPV
-308 SPRSPKGEV
+308 SPRAPQGTV

-322 LLDSDLESDGEVE
+322 LLDSDLESDVEAE
-335 EATSEFARPPAENA
+335 EATSEFTQPPAADA
-349 FESERVAAEEARAR
+349 FEKERVAAGEARAQ

-368 LAARIEAERKRAEE
+368 LAARIEADRKRTEE
-382 EERARAQEAQLQAQ
+382 EESARAQEAQLQAQ

-423 EARRLAEESIFAAH
+423 EARRLAEESSFAAH
-437 QAEEEERRLAAEEAM
+437 QEEEGERRRVEEEAM
-452 RIAQAEEERRLA
+452 QA
-464 EEEAARDAQ
+464 AQ
-473 AEEERRLAEEEAMR
+473 AEEERRLAEEEAM
-487 IAQAEEERRL
+487 
-497 AEEEAARVAQAE
+497 
-509 EERRLAEE
+509 
-517 EAARV
+517 RV

-547 LAELRAEEERQ
+547 LAQLRAEEERL

-569 LEEVERSRVAQEVAN
+569 LEEVEKSRVAQEAAD
-584 AARAEEERVRVENV
+584 AARAEEERIRMENV

-615 EENAKAAERD
+615 EANAKAAERD

-647 SEGTIGFRTPMGT
+647 SEGTTGFRTPMGT

-673 RFVDSLMK
+673 RFADSLMK

-712 TALSLQD
+712 TALSLQE
-719 RIAAVRRNKGPDASQ
+719 RIAAVRGNKGLDASQ

-740 MDAFGVAIKGAM
+740 MDAFGVAITGAM
-752 SNPARLLYL
+752 SNPARLLFL

-788 LARDCAFDSLWSAT
+788 LARNCAFDSLWSTT
-802 FGAVLCHHDATLG
+802 FGAALCPSEATLG
-815 LLNLKTQL
+815 LLNLKTHL
-823 DGDGERIGR
+823 NGDGERIGR
-832 AWVALFQFA
+832 AWAALFQFA
-841 KARLGYDSVANA
+841 KARLGYDAVANA
-853 EGKGNSTKP
+853 EEKGNSTKP
-862 LLAELQLNI
+862 LLAELQLDI
-871 LRDLILKLDEAV
+871 LRDLILRLDEAV
-883 LDVLINPKD
+883 LNILINPTGD
-892 DAKVNGMIPGGGALT
+892 ERVNVMIPGGGALT

-917 ISALVAAAKELNIA
+917 ISALVSAAKELNIA
-931 GTPETV
+931 GTPETII
-937 VPKLRATADVC
+937 PKLRATADVC

-974 ASVVSRFRPD
+974 AAVVSRFRPD

-989 PVDPDVISAVVAAAT
+989 PVDPDVISAVVAAAA
-1004 NDAKSDENASNIEPY
+1004 NDDNSDENASNIEPF
-1019 VPASTNGAPWIANL
+1019 VPVSTSGAPWVANL

-1038 EHDAAGLSR
+1038 EHDSASLSR

-1057 RWSIVADVLGAD
+1057 RWSIVADVLNGD
-1069 DSA
+1069 DTA

>member
-410 FALIEAERIKAEE
+410 FALIEAERIRAEE

-437 QAEEEERRLAAEEAM
+437 QAE
-452 RIAQAEEERRLA
+452 
-464 EEEAARDAQ
+464 
-473 AEEERRLAEEEAMR
+473 EEERRLAEEEAMR

-497 AEEEAARVAQAE
+497 AEEEAA
-509 EERRLAEE
+509 
-517 EAARV
+517 
-522 AQAEEERRLAEE
+522 
-534 EAMRVAQAEEERR
+534 RVAQAEEERR

>member
-437 QAEEEERRLAAEEAM
+437 QAEEEERRLAEEEAM
-452 RIAQAEEERRLA
+452 RIAQAEEEHRLA
-464 EEEAARDAQ
+464 EEEAARVAQ

-497 AEEEAARVAQAE
+497 AEEEAARD
-509 EERRLAEE
+509 
-517 EAARV
+517 
-522 AQAEEERRLAEE
+522 
-534 EAMRVAQAEEERR
+534 AQAEEERR

-1004 NDAKSDENASNIEPY
+1004 HDAKSDENASNIEPY

>member
-8 RKGKDRVV
+8 RKHAKDRVV
-16 TYAVTVHALEPW
+16 AFVVTVRALEPW
-28 VGGGRPRQI
+28 ARGARPRRV
-37 CIGWERGASRRGTTS
+37 CIGWERGASRRGTTA
-52 VRAPELSSD
+52 VREASIAND
-61 GVHARYVFEESFS
+61 GANARYAFEESFT

-83 KGTYKPKGLKFFVLA
+83 KGGAYKPKGLTFFVLA

-105 GASVETQTAG
+105 GTRVETQTVG
-115 ACSVDLARFVD
+115 GCSVDLARFVE
-126 CVDGATEALDV
+126 CVDGVTEFLDV
-137 DCADS
+137 DCADD
-142 VKIAVGTP
+142 VRRAVGTP
-150 RLLIS
+150 RLMIS
-155 VRSAGLNG
+155 VRSSGLNG
-163 TATHAGYE
+163 TATHPGYE

-176 TASYSVQVESEQT
+176 TASHSMQAEPEQT
-189 APGYQWTA
+189 VPGYQWAA
-197 SRFQTEPAA
+197 SRFQTEPST
-206 SVGAGQDDLAA
+206 SVGAGQDEVAA
-217 LTSMANMFRKRGA
+217 LTSMASMFKKRGA

-235 AASQERVQPQESSQ
+235 DASEERVEPQEPSRP
-249 TVEFESGEVVEAR
+249 VEFESAEAVEAR

-276 VEEPPPPPEE
+276 EEPPTPPEE

-295 ELFGAFAPKAQPI
+295 ELFGAFAPQEQPV
-308 SPRSPKGEV
+308 SPRAPQGTV

-322 LLDSDLESDGEVE
+322 LLDSDLESDVEAE
-335 EATSEFARPPAENA
+335 EATSEFTQPPAADA
-349 FESERVAAEEARAR
+349 FEKERVAAGEARAQ

-368 LAARIEAERKRAEE
+368 LAARIEADRKRTEE
-382 EERARAQEAQLQAQ
+382 EESARAQEAQLQAQ

-423 EARRLAEESIFAAH
+423 EARRLAEESSFAAH
-437 QAEEEERRLAAEEAM
+437 QEEEGERRRVEEEAM
-452 RIAQAEEERRLA
+452 QAARAEEERRLA
-464 EEEAARDAQ
+464 EEEAMRVAQ

-487 IAQAEEERRL
+487 
-497 AEEEAARVAQAE
+497 VAQPE
-509 EERRLAEE
+509 
-517 EAARV
+517 
-522 AQAEEERRLAEE
+522 QERRLAEE

-547 LAELRAEEERQ
+547 LAELRAEEERL

-569 LEEVERSRVAQEVAN
+569 LEEVEKSRVAQEAAD
-584 AARAEEERVRVENV
+584 AARAEEERIRMENV

-615 EENAKAAERD
+615 EANAKAAERD

-647 SEGTIGFRTPMGT
+647 SEGTTGFRTPMGT

-673 RFVDSLMK
+673 RFADSLMK

-712 TALSLQD
+712 TALSLQE
-719 RIAAVRRNKGPDASQ
+719 RIAAVRGNKGLDASQ

-752 SNPARLLYL
+752 SNPARLLFL

-788 LARDCAFDSLWSAT
+788 LARNCAFDSLWSTT
-802 FGAVLCHHDATLG
+802 FGAALCPSEATLG
-815 LLNLKTQL
+815 LLNLKTHL
-823 DGDGERIGR
+823 NGDGERIGR
-832 AWVALFQFA
+832 AWAALFQFA
-841 KARLGYDSVANA
+841 KARLGYDAVANA
-853 EGKGNSTKP
+853 EEKGNSTKP
-862 LLAELQLNI
+862 LLAELQLDI
-871 LRDLILKLDEAV
+871 LRDLILRLDEAV
-883 LDVLINPKD
+883 LNILINPTGD
-892 DAKVNGMIPGGGALT
+892 ERVNVMIPGGGALT

-917 ISALVAAAKELNIA
+917 ISALVSAAKELNIA
-931 GTPETV
+931 GTPETII
-937 VPKLRATADVC
+937 PKLRATADVC

-974 ASVVSRFRPD
+974 AAVVSRFRPD

-989 PVDPDVISAVVAAAT
+989 PVDPDVISAVVAAAA
-1004 NDAKSDENASNIEPY
+1004 NDDKSDESASNIEPF
-1019 VPASTNGAPWIANL
+1019 VPVSTSGAPWVANL

-1038 EHDAAGLSR
+1038 EHDSASLSR

-1057 RWSIVADVLGAD
+1057 RWSIVADVLNGD
-1069 DSA
+1069 DTA

>member
-8 RKGKDRVV
+8 RKHAKDRVV
-16 TYAVTVHALEPW
+16 AFVVTVRALEPW
-28 VGGGRPRQI
+28 ARGARPRRV
-37 CIGWERGASRRGTTS
+37 CIGWERGASRRGTTA
-52 VRAPELSSD
+52 VREASIAND
-61 GVHARYVFEESFS
+61 GANARYAFEESFT

-83 KGTYKPKGLKFFVLA
+83 KGRAYKPKGLTFFVLA

-105 GASVETQTAG
+105 GTRVETQTVG
-115 ACSVDLARFVD
+115 GCSVDLARFVE
-126 CVDGATEALDV
+126 CVDGVTEFLDV
-137 DCADS
+137 DCADD
-142 VKIAVGTP
+142 VRRAVGTP
-150 RLLIS
+150 RLMIS
-155 VRSAGLNG
+155 VRSSGLNG
-163 TATHAGYE
+163 TATHPGYE

-176 TASYSVQVESEQT
+176 TASHSMQAESEQT
-189 APGYQWTA
+189 VPGYQWAA
-197 SRFQTEPAA
+197 SRFQTEPST
-206 SVGAGQDDLAA
+206 SVGAGQDEVAA
-217 LTSMANMFRKRGA
+217 LTSMASMFKKRGA

-235 AASQERVQPQESSQ
+235 DASEERVEPQEPSRP
-249 TVEFESGEVVEAR
+249 VEFESAEAVEAR

-276 VEEPPPPPEE
+276 EEPPTPPEE

-295 ELFGAFAPKAQPI
+295 ELFGAFAPQEQPV
-308 SPRSPKGEV
+308 SPRAPQGTV

-322 LLDSDLESDGEVE
+322 LLDSDLESDVEAE
-335 EATSEFARPPAENA
+335 EATSEFTQPPAADA
-349 FESERVAAEEARAR
+349 FEKERVAAGEARAQ

-368 LAARIEAERKRAEE
+368 LAARIEADRKRIEE
-382 EERARAQEAQLQAQ
+382 EESARAQEARLQAQ

-423 EARRLAEESIFAAH
+423 EARRLAEESSFAAH
-437 QAEEEERRLAAEEAM
+437 QEEEGERRRVEEEAM
-452 RIAQAEEERRLA
+452 QA
-464 EEEAARDAQ
+464 AQ

-487 IAQAEEERRL
+487 
-497 AEEEAARVAQAE
+497 VAQAE

-517 EAARV
+517 EAMRV
-522 AQAEEERRLAEE
+522 AQAEQERRLAEE

-547 LAELRAEEERQ
+547 LAELRAEEERL

-569 LEEVERSRVAQEVAN
+569 LEEVEKSRVAQEAAD
-584 AARAEEERVRVENV
+584 AARAEEERIRMENV

-615 EENAKAAERD
+615 EANAKAAERD

-647 SEGTIGFRTPMGT
+647 SEGTTGFRTPMGT

-673 RFVDSLMK
+673 RFADSLMK

-712 TALSLQD
+712 TALSLQE
-719 RIAAVRRNKGPDASQ
+719 RIAAVRGSKGLDASQ

-752 SNPARLLYL
+752 SNPARLLFL

-788 LARDCAFDSLWSAT
+788 LARNCAFDSLWSTT
-802 FGAVLCHHDATLG
+802 FGAALCPSEATLG
-815 LLNLKTQL
+815 LLNLKTHL
-823 DGDGERIGR
+823 NGDGERIGR
-832 AWVALFQFA
+832 AWAALFQFA
-841 KARLGYDSVANA
+841 KARLGYDAVANA
-853 EGKGNSTKP
+853 EEKGNSTKP
-862 LLAELQLNI
+862 LLAELQLDI
-871 LRDLILKLDEAV
+871 LRDLILRLDEAV
-883 LDVLINPKD
+883 LNILINPTGD
-892 DAKVNGMIPGGGALT
+892 ERVNVMIPGGGALT

-917 ISALVAAAKELNIA
+917 ISALVSAAKELNIA
-931 GTPETV
+931 GTPETII
-937 VPKLRATADVC
+937 PKLRATADVC

-974 ASVVSRFRPD
+974 AAVVSRFRPD

-989 PVDPDVISAVVAAAT
+989 PVDPDVISAVVAAAA
-1004 NDAKSDENASNIEPY
+1004 NDDKSDESASNIEPF
-1019 VPASTNGAPWIANL
+1019 VPVSTSGAPWVANL

-1038 EHDAAGLSR
+1038 EHDSASLSR

-1057 RWSIVADVLGAD
+1057 RWSIVADVLNGD
-1069 DSA
+1069 DTA

>member
-8 RKGKDRVV
+8 RKHAKDRVV
-16 TYAVTVHALEPW
+16 AFVVTVRALEPW
-28 VGGGRPRQI
+28 ARGARPRRV
-37 CIGWERGASRRGTTS
+37 CIGWERGASRRGTTA
-52 VRAPELSSD
+52 VREASIAND
-61 GVHARYVFEESFS
+61 GANARYAFEESFT

-83 KGTYKPKGLKFFVLA
+83 KGGAYKPKGLTFFVLA

-105 GASVETQTAG
+105 GTRVETQTVG
-115 ACSVDLARFVD
+115 GCSVDLARFVE
-126 CVDGATEALDV
+126 CVDGVTEFLDV
-137 DCADS
+137 DCADD
-142 VKIAVGTP
+142 VRRAVGTP
-150 RLLIS
+150 RLMIS
-155 VRSAGLNG
+155 VRSSGLNG
-163 TATHAGYE
+163 TATHPGYE

-176 TASYSVQVESEQT
+176 TASHSMQAESEQT
-189 APGYQWTA
+189 VPGYQWAA
-197 SRFQTEPAA
+197 SRFQTEPST
-206 SVGAGQDDLAA
+206 SVGAGQDEVAA
-217 LTSMANMFRKRGA
+217 LTSMASMFKKRGA

-235 AASQERVQPQESSQ
+235 DASEERVEPQEPSRP
-249 TVEFESGEVVEAR
+249 VEFESAEAVEAR

-276 VEEPPPPPEE
+276 EEPPTPPEE

-295 ELFGAFAPKAQPI
+295 ELFGAFAPREQPV
-308 SPRSPKGEV
+308 SPGAPQGTV

-322 LLDSDLESDGEVE
+322 LLDSDLESDVEAE
-335 EATSEFARPPAENA
+335 EATSEFTQPPAADA
-349 FESERVAAEEARAR
+349 FEKERVAAGEARAQ

-368 LAARIEAERKRAEE
+368 LAARIEADRKRTEE
-382 EERARAQEAQLQAQ
+382 EESARAQEAQLQAQ

-423 EARRLAEESIFAAH
+423 EARRLAEESSFAAH
-437 QAEEEERRLAAEEAM
+437 QEEEGERRRVEEEAM
-452 RIAQAEEERRLA
+452 QA
-464 EEEAARDAQ
+464 AQ
-473 AEEERRLAEEEAMR
+473 AEEERRLAEEEAM
-487 IAQAEEERRL
+487 
-497 AEEEAARVAQAE
+497 
-509 EERRLAEE
+509 
-517 EAARV
+517 RV

-547 LAELRAEEERQ
+547 LAELRAEEERL

-569 LEEVERSRVAQEVAN
+569 LEEVEKSRVAQEAAD
-584 AARAEEERVRVENV
+584 AARAEEERIRMENV

-615 EENAKAAERD
+615 EANAKAAERD

-647 SEGTIGFRTPMGT
+647 SEGTTGFRTPMGT

-673 RFVDSLMK
+673 RFADSLMK

-712 TALSLQD
+712 TALSLQE
-719 RIAAVRRNKGPDASQ
+719 RIAAVRGNKGLDASQ

-752 SNPARLLYL
+752 SNPARLLFL

-788 LARDCAFDSLWSAT
+788 LARNCAFDSLWSTT
-802 FGAVLCHHDATLG
+802 FGAALCPSEATLG
-815 LLNLKTQL
+815 LLNLKTHL
-823 DGDGERIGR
+823 NGDGERIGR
-832 AWVALFQFA
+832 AWAALFQFA
-841 KARLGYDSVANA
+841 KARLGYDAVANA
-853 EGKGNSTKP
+853 EEKGNSTKP
-862 LLAELQLNI
+862 LLAELQLDI
-871 LRDLILKLDEAV
+871 LRDLILRLDEAV
-883 LDVLINPKD
+883 LNILINPTGD
-892 DAKVNGMIPGGGALT
+892 ERVNVMIPGGGALT

-917 ISALVAAAKELNIA
+917 ISALVSAAKELNIA
-931 GTPETV
+931 GTPETII
-937 VPKLRATADVC
+937 PKLRATADVC

-974 ASVVSRFRPD
+974 AAVVSRFRPD

-989 PVDPDVISAVVAAAT
+989 PVDPDVISAVVAAAA
-1004 NDAKSDENASNIEPY
+1004 NDDKSDESASNIEPF
-1019 VPASTNGAPWIANL
+1019 VPVSTSGAPWVANL

-1038 EHDAAGLSR
+1038 EHDSASLSR

-1057 RWSIVADVLGAD
+1057 RWSIVADVLNGD
-1069 DSA
+1069 DTA

>member
-115 ACSVDLARFVD
+115 ACSVDLARFVE

-437 QAEEEERRLAAEEAM
+437 QAEEEERRLA
-452 RIAQAEEERRLA
+452 
-464 EEEAARDAQ
+464 
-473 AEEERRLAEEEAMR
+473 EEEAMR
-487 IAQAEEERRL
+487 IAQAEEEHRL

-517 EAARV
+517 EAIRI

-534 EAMRVAQAEEERR
+534 EAVRVAQAEEERR

-647 SEGTIGFRTPMGT
+647 SEGTTGFRTPMGT

>member
-1 MLKKLAS
+1 
-8 RKGKDRVV
+8 
-16 TYAVTVHALEPW
+16 
-28 VGGGRPRQI
+28 
-37 CIGWERGASRRGTTS
+37 
-52 VRAPELSSD
+52 
-61 GVHARYVFEESFS
+61 
-74 IEATMQKTG
+74 MQKTG
-83 KGTYKPKGLKFFVLA
+83 KGRAYKPKGLTFFVLA

-105 GASVETQTAG
+105 GTRVETQTVG
-115 ACSVDLARFVD
+115 GCSVDLARFVE
-126 CVDGATEALDV
+126 CVDGVTEFLDV
-137 DCADS
+137 DCADD
-142 VKIAVGTP
+142 VRRAVGTP
-150 RLLIS
+150 RLMIS
-155 VRSAGLNG
+155 VRSSGLNG
-163 TATHAGYE
+163 TATHPGYE

-176 TASYSVQVESEQT
+176 TASHSMQAESEQT
-189 APGYQWTA
+189 VPGYQWAA
-197 SRFQTEPAA
+197 SRFQTEPST
-206 SVGAGQDDLAA
+206 SVGAGQDEVAA
-217 LTSMANMFRKRGA
+217 LTSMASVFKKRGA

-235 AASQERVQPQESSQ
+235 DASEERVEPQEPSRP
-249 TVEFESGEVVEAR
+249 VEFESAEAVEAR

-276 VEEPPPPPEE
+276 EEPPTPPEE

-295 ELFGAFAPKAQPI
+295 ELFGAFAPQEQPV
-308 SPRSPKGEV
+308 SPRAPQGTV

-322 LLDSDLESDGEVE
+322 LLDSDLESDVEAE
-335 EATSEFARPPAENA
+335 EATSEFTQPPAADA
-349 FESERVAAEEARAR
+349 FEKERVAAEEARAQ

-368 LAARIEAERKRAEE
+368 LAARIEADRKRTEE
-382 EERARAQEAQLQAQ
+382 EESARAQEAQLQAQ

-423 EARRLAEESIFAAH
+423 EARRLAEESSFAAH
-437 QAEEEERRLAAEEAM
+437 QEEEGERRRVEEEAM
-452 RIAQAEEERRLA
+452 QA
-464 EEEAARDAQ
+464 AQ
-473 AEEERRLAEEEAMR
+473 AEEERRLAEEEAM
-487 IAQAEEERRL
+487 
-497 AEEEAARVAQAE
+497 
-509 EERRLAEE
+509 
-517 EAARV
+517 RV

-547 LAELRAEEERQ
+547 LAQLRAEEERL

-569 LEEVERSRVAQEVAN
+569 LEEVEKSRVAQEAAD
-584 AARAEEERVRVENV
+584 AARAEEERIRMENV

-615 EENAKAAERD
+615 EANAKAAERD

-647 SEGTIGFRTPMGT
+647 SEGTTGFRTPMGT

-673 RFVDSLMK
+673 RFADSLMK

-712 TALSLQD
+712 TALSLQE
-719 RIAAVRRNKGPDASQ
+719 RIAAVRGNKGLDASQ

-752 SNPARLLYL
+752 SNPARLLFL

-788 LARDCAFDSLWSAT
+788 LARNCAFDSLWSTT
-802 FGAVLCHHDATLG
+802 FGAALCPSEATLG
-815 LLNLKTQL
+815 LLNLKTHL
-823 DGDGERIGR
+823 NGDGERIGR
-832 AWVALFQFA
+832 AWAALFQFA
-841 KARLGYDSVANA
+841 KARLGYDAVANA
-853 EGKGNSTKP
+853 EEKGNSTKP
-862 LLAELQLNI
+862 LLAELQLDI
-871 LRDLILKLDEAV
+871 LRDLILRLDEAV
-883 LDVLINPKD
+883 LNILINPTGD
-892 DAKVNGMIPGGGALT
+892 ERVNVMIPGGGALT

-917 ISALVAAAKELNIA
+917 ISALVSAAKELNIA
-931 GTPETV
+931 GTPETII
-937 VPKLRATADVC
+937 PKLRATADVC

-974 ASVVSRFRPD
+974 AAVVSRFRPD

-989 PVDPDVISAVVAAAT
+989 PVDPDVISAVVAAAA
-1004 NDAKSDENASNIEPY
+1004 NDDKSDENASNIEPF
-1019 VPASTNGAPWIANL
+1019 VPVSTSGAPWVANL

-1038 EHDAAGLSR
+1038 EHDSASLSR

-1057 RWSIVADVLGAD
+1057 RWSIVADVLNGD
-1069 DSA
+1069 DTA

>member
-8 RKGKDRVV
+8 RKHAKDRVV
-16 TYAVTVHALEPW
+16 AFVVTVRALEPW
-28 VGGGRPRQI
+28 ARGARPRRV
-37 CIGWERGASRRGTTS
+37 CIGWERGASRRGTTA
-52 VRAPELSSD
+52 VREASIVND
-61 GVHARYVFEESFS
+61 GANARYAFEESFT

-83 KGTYKPKGLKFFVLA
+83 KGRAYKPKGLTFFVLA

-105 GASVETQTAG
+105 GTRVETQTVG
-115 ACSVDLARFVD
+115 GCSVDLARFVE
-126 CVDGATEALDV
+126 CVDGVTEFLDV
-137 DCADS
+137 DCADD
-142 VKIAVGTP
+142 VRRAVGTP
-150 RLLIS
+150 RLMIS
-155 VRSAGLNG
+155 VRSSGLNG
-163 TATHAGYE
+163 TATHPGYE

-176 TASYSVQVESEQT
+176 TASHSMQAESEQT
-189 APGYQWTA
+189 VPGYQWAA
-197 SRFQTEPAA
+197 SRFQTEPST
-206 SVGAGQDDLAA
+206 SVGAGQDEVAA
-217 LTSMANMFRKRGA
+217 LTSMASMFKKRGA

-235 AASQERVQPQESSQ
+235 DASEERVEPQEPSRP
-249 TVEFESGEVVEAR
+249 VEFESAEAVEAR

-276 VEEPPPPPEE
+276 EEPPTPPEE

-295 ELFGAFAPKAQPI
+295 ELFGAFAPQEQPV
-308 SPRSPKGEV
+308 SPRAPQGTV

-322 LLDSDLESDGEVE
+322 LLDSDLESDVEAE
-335 EATSEFARPPAENA
+335 EATSEFTQPPAA
-349 FESERVAAEEARAR
+349 DTFEKERVAAGEARAQ
-363 AEEDA
+363 AEDA
-368 LAARIEAERKRAEE
+368 LAARIEADRKRTEE
-382 EERARAQEAQLQAQ
+382 EESARAQEAQLQAQ

-423 EARRLAEESIFAAH
+423 EARRLAEESSFAAH
-437 QAEEEERRLAAEEAM
+437 QEEEGERRRVEEEAM
-452 RIAQAEEERRLA
+452 QA
-464 EEEAARDAQ
+464 AQ

-487 IAQAEEERRL
+487 
-497 AEEEAARVAQAE
+497 VAQAE
-509 EERRLAEE
+509 
-517 EAARV
+517 
-522 AQAEEERRLAEE
+522 QERRLAEE

-547 LAELRAEEERQ
+547 LAELRAEEERL

-569 LEEVERSRVAQEVAN
+569 LEEVEKSRVAQEAAD
-584 AARAEEERVRVENV
+584 AARAEEERIRMENV

-615 EENAKAAERD
+615 EANAKAAERD

-647 SEGTIGFRTPMGT
+647 SEGTTGFRTPMGT

-673 RFVDSLMK
+673 RFADSLMK

-712 TALSLQD
+712 TALSLQE
-719 RIAAVRRNKGPDASQ
+719 RIAAVRGNKGLDASQ

-752 SNPARLLYL
+752 SNPARLLFL

-788 LARDCAFDSLWSAT
+788 LARNCAFDSLWSTT
-802 FGAVLCHHDATLG
+802 FGAALCPSEATLG
-815 LLNLKTQL
+815 LLNLKTHL
-823 DGDGERIGR
+823 NGDGERIGR
-832 AWVALFQFA
+832 AWAALFQFA
-841 KARLGYDSVANA
+841 KARLGYDAVANA
-853 EGKGNSTKP
+853 EEKGNSTKP
-862 LLAELQLNI
+862 LLAELQLDI
-871 LRDLILKLDEAV
+871 LRDLILRLDEAV
-883 LDVLINPKD
+883 LNILINPTGD
-892 DAKVNGMIPGGGALT
+892 ERVNVMIPGGGALT

-917 ISALVAAAKELNIA
+917 ISALVSAAKELNIA
-931 GTPETV
+931 GTPETII
-937 VPKLRATADVC
+937 PKLRATADVC

-974 ASVVSRFRPD
+974 AAVVSRFRPD

-989 PVDPDVISAVVAAAT
+989 PVDPDVISAVVAAAA
-1004 NDAKSDENASNIEPY
+1004 NDDKSDESASNIEPF
-1019 VPASTNGAPWIANL
+1019 VPVSTSGAPWVANL

-1038 EHDAAGLSR
+1038 EHDSASLSR

-1057 RWSIVADVLGAD
+1057 RWSIVADVLNGD
-1069 DSA
+1069 DTA

>member
-8 RKGKDRVV
+8 RKHAKDRVV
-16 TYAVTVHALEPW
+16 AFVVTVRALEPW
-28 VGGGRPRQI
+28 ARGARPRRV
-37 CIGWERGASRRGTTS
+37 CIGWERGASRRGTTA
-52 VRAPELSSD
+52 VREASIAND
-61 GVHARYVFEESFS
+61 GANARYAFEESFT

-83 KGTYKPKGLKFFVLA
+83 KGRAYKPKGLTFFVLA

-105 GASVETQTAG
+105 GTRVETQTVG
-115 ACSVDLARFVD
+115 GCSVDLARFVE
-126 CVDGATEALDV
+126 CVDGVTEFLDV
-137 DCADS
+137 DCADD
-142 VKIAVGTP
+142 VRRAVGTP
-150 RLLIS
+150 RLMIS
-155 VRSAGLNG
+155 VRSSGLNG
-163 TATHAGYE
+163 TATHPGYE

-176 TASYSVQVESEQT
+176 TASHSMQAESEQT
-189 APGYQWTA
+189 VPGYQWAA
-197 SRFQTEPAA
+197 SRFQTEPST
-206 SVGAGQDDLAA
+206 SVGAGQDEVAA
-217 LTSMANMFRKRGA
+217 LTSMASMFKKRGA

-235 AASQERVQPQESSQ
+235 DASEERVEPQEPSRP
-249 TVEFESGEVVEAR
+249 VEFESAEAVEAR

-276 VEEPPPPPEE
+276 EEPPTPPEE

-295 ELFGAFAPKAQPI
+295 ELFGAFAPQEQPV
-308 SPRSPKGEV
+308 SPRAPQGTV

-322 LLDSDLESDGEVE
+322 LLDSDLESDVEAE
-335 EATSEFARPPAENA
+335 EATSEFTQPPAADA
-349 FESERVAAEEARAR
+349 FEKERVAAGEARAQ

-368 LAARIEAERKRAEE
+368 LAARIEADRKRTEE
-382 EERARAQEAQLQAQ
+382 EESARAQEAQLQAQ

-423 EARRLAEESIFAAH
+423 EARRLAEESSFAAH
-437 QAEEEERRLAAEEAM
+437 QEEEGERRRVEEEAM
-452 RIAQAEEERRLA
+452 QA
-464 EEEAARDAQ
+464 AQ

-487 IAQAEEERRL
+487 FAQAEEERRL
-497 AEEEAARVAQAE
+497 AEEEAMRVAQAE
-509 EERRLAEE
+509 
-517 EAARV
+517 
-522 AQAEEERRLAEE
+522 QERRLAEE

-547 LAELRAEEERQ
+547 LAELRAEEERL

-569 LEEVERSRVAQEVAN
+569 LEEVEKSRVAQEAAD
-584 AARAEEERVRVENV
+584 AARAEEERIRMENV
-598 RITEHEARLQEE
+598 RIAEHEARLQEE

-615 EENAKAAERD
+615 EANAKAAERD

-647 SEGTIGFRTPMGT
+647 SEGTTGFRTPMGT

-673 RFVDSLMK
+673 RFADSLMK

-712 TALSLQD
+712 TALSLQE
-719 RIAAVRRNKGPDASQ
+719 RIAAVRGNKGLDASQ

-752 SNPARLLYL
+752 SNPARLLFL

-788 LARDCAFDSLWSAT
+788 LARNCAFDSLWSTT
-802 FGAVLCHHDATLG
+802 FGAALCPSEATLG
-815 LLNLKTQL
+815 LLNLKTHL
-823 DGDGERIGR
+823 NGDGERIGR
-832 AWVALFQFA
+832 AWAALFQFA
-841 KARLGYDSVANA
+841 KARLGYDAVANA
-853 EGKGNSTKP
+853 EEKGNSTKP
-862 LLAELQLNI
+862 LLAELQLDI
-871 LRDLILKLDEAV
+871 LRDLILRLDEAV
-883 LDVLINPKD
+883 LNILINPTGD
-892 DAKVNGMIPGGGALT
+892 ERVNVMIPGGGALT

-917 ISALVAAAKELNIA
+917 ISALVSAAKELNIA
-931 GTPETV
+931 GTPETII
-937 VPKLRATADVC
+937 PKLRATADVC

-974 ASVVSRFRPD
+974 AAVVSRFRPD

-989 PVDPDVISAVVAAAT
+989 PVDPDVISAVVAAAA
-1004 NDAKSDENASNIEPY
+1004 NDDKSDESASNIEPF
-1019 VPASTNGAPWIANL
+1019 VPVSTSGAPWVANL

-1038 EHDAAGLSR
+1038 EHDSASLSR

-1057 RWSIVADVLGAD
+1057 RWSIVADVLNGD
-1069 DSA
+1069 DTA